1 MEASKERIIA
11 QLELETQEYSVFIT
25 DEKRTSSGSGVLFYP
40 GSGSNLYIFTCAHVL
55 DNLEEP
61 FQIYSLLPLNREQEL
76 YRVEKLE
83 AMREQVKYSPI
94 DKVSESAGGVIEH
107 SIDAAVICLEIKKE
121 ISLETTDYVIGEAR
135 KGDGVLAQGFPG
147 SETEIEE
154 LLNYVEGTYGRIL
167 HNANDK
173 EVLLWQI
180 EDAHVDSGNRVYE
193 LNGFSGSPVWSLEA
207 NEKTIVGLFTS
218 GVGRSVYRGKV
229 HALKMEAIRSIMK
242 IFFQI
247 RMESRILGIPN
258 EEIAPQKDNPTYIS
272 NEAQPEIRDFYD
284 EWLVAQTEKVRA
296 YIDDVKFQNA
306 INTAKMA
313 IKDQRF
319 EKCSKKI
326 ACTHIK
332 HLLYCY
338 EACLLDD
345 EYEALEQEMQK
356 RGFLDGHDPLRWITF
371 NFGKKQFKEI
381 IAFTEAL
388 LQKGN
393 LDEKVKIIAEVYASI
408 SRAYVE
414 DATVEETIGKFLDE
428 KECLTIKIEDMETEA
443 LVYQMLGYVY
453 GEHYK
458 QYVKSVRCLNRAY
471 RLGQDHAVLE
481 SLGCAYHLLA
491 IHDALRADNT
501 IEIEKVD
508 RSSLY
513 KARECFLILL
523 DKADELYLQAM
534 MKREGGIIYD
544 TFFFEQDNYRILT
557 LYPTLIKNSPNDV
570 KIKRDFEMKYAK
582 IVCQSGYINLT
593 QFHYLTEEDKILL
606 SILEEEHA
614 MLHILDFKNPE
625 VLRRNSDL
633 DQKLYAVLNKAER
646 SLAKIDEKEQLLVR
660 ALLFNL
666 YRWGKYLF
674 GWNTIFN
681 MERHLEYIRKNGK
694 EEMVITFENF
704 IYECSHEP
712 EEAEERYIN
721 SWKKNP
727 CFELWKEI
735 LQFYKRNSMLDKADA
750 MFETLFTE
758 HTEYV
763 ESEPE
768 YAFRAY
774 ISYILDYRRDLKKAL
789 HFYMIHKD
797 EMKDEIVREL
807 WESELMMCTN
817 SFNNPDEFVEMRSV
831 LVEQGLMS
839 ENEFHRIS
847 LVAYMCNLDSEN
859 AWKYFSKENPLF
871 GKFDKAENEGVFLTN
886 EGARFLVWQKKYP
899 PHMER
904 EWRGINIQGA
914 NAAKSLFEQEEWHLS
929 PKSIANKLQYEIHK
943 SIAID
948 TWGLYLLA
956 VEEKLDLLERFDQ
969 IYVTHFSVSR
979 MLEEITHF
987 KNENMEVIL
996 AYLESAEHVK
1006 LQSPNF
1012 EVQLKVRENVNY
1024 YEPCST
1030 IAMAVEAE
1038 IPAIIGETMLAQN
1051 LIDRFKNYI
1060 VRPDELEEMMGIACN
1075 SCFVREYQNNKG

>member
-1 MEASKERIIA
+1 MEAAKERMIA

-40 GSGSNLYIFTCAHVL
+40 GSGNRLYIFTCAHVL
-55 DNLEEP
+55 DGLEEP
-61 FQIYSLLPLNREQEL
+61 FQIYSLFPVNREQEI
-76 YRVEKLE
+76 YQVEKLE
-83 AMREQVKYSPI
+83 ATREQVKYSPI
-94 DKVSESAGGVIEH
+94 DKVSESDEGIIVH
-107 SIDAAVICLEIKKE
+107 SIDAAVICLEIKEE
-121 ISLETTDYVIGEAR
+121 ISFETTDYVIGEVH

-167 HNANDK
+167 HNAKDK

-180 EDAHVDSGNRVYE
+180 EDTHVDHGNRVYE

-207 NEKTIVGLFTS
+207 DEKTIVGLFTS
-218 GVGRSVYRGKV
+218 GVGRSIYRGKV

-272 NEAQPEIRDFYD
+272 KEAQPEIRNLYD
-284 EWLVAQTEKVRA
+284 EWLVVQTEKVRA

-306 INTAKMA
+306 IDTAKMA

-319 EKCSKKI
+319 EKCSKKV
-326 ACTHIK
+326 ACTHMK

-356 RGFLDGHDPLRWITF
+356 RGFLEGHDPLRWITF
-371 NFGKKQFKEI
+371 NFGKNQFKET

-388 LQKGN
+388 LQKSD
-393 LDEKVKIIAEVYASI
+393 LDERVKIVAEVYASI

-414 DATVEETIGKFLDE
+414 DAPVEETIGKFLDE
-428 KECLTIKIEDMETEA
+428 KECLNIKIEDMGTEA

-491 IHDALRADNT
+491 IHDALKEDHT

-508 RSSLY
+508 RSFLY

-523 DKADELYLQAM
+523 DKADELYLRAM

-557 LYPTLIKNSPNDV
+557 LYPILIKNSPDDA
-570 KIKRDFEMKYAK
+570 KMKRDFEMKYAK
-582 IVCQSGYINLT
+582 TVCQSGQIDLT
-593 QFHYLTEEDKILL
+593 QFHHLTKADKILL
-606 SILEEEHA
+606 SILKEEQDA
-614 MLHILDFKNPE
+614 LHRLDFTNSE
-625 VLRRNSDL
+625 DLRRISNL
-633 DQKLYAVLNKAER
+633 DKKLYNVIDKVEQNLEQ
-646 SLAKIDEKEQLLVR
+646 IDEKEQLLVR
-660 ALLFNL
+660 ALLLNL

-674 GWNTIFN
+674 GWNIIFN
-681 MERHLEYIRKNGK
+681 MERHLEFIQKNGK
-694 EEMVITFENF
+694 EEMAITFENF

-712 EEAEERYIN
+712 EEAEERYIH
-721 SWKKNP
+721 SWEKNP

-735 LQFYKRNSMLDKADA
+735 LQFYKRNHMLDKADA
-750 MFETLFTE
+750 MFESLFTE

-774 ISYILDYRRDLKKAL
+774 IGYIIDYQRDLKKAL
-789 HFYMIHKD
+789 HFYLLHKN

-817 SFNNPDEFVEMRSV
+817 SFNNPDEFVEMRNV
-831 LVEQGLMS
+831 LVEQGLMP

-847 LVAYMCNLDSEN
+847 LIAYMCNLDSEN
-859 AWKYFSKENPLF
+859 AWKHFSKENPMF
-871 GKFDKAENEGVFLTN
+871 GEFGQIENEGVFLTK
-886 EGARFLVWQKKYP
+886 EGAQFLVWQKKYP

-914 NAAKSLFEQEEWHLS
+914 NAAKALFEQEEWHLS

-948 TWGLYLLA
+948 VWGLYILA
-956 VEEKLDLLERFDQ
+956 VEEKLELLEQFDS
-969 IYVTHFSVSR
+969 IYVTHFSVCR

-987 KNENMEVIL
+987 KNENIEVIL

-1012 EVQLKVRENVNY
+1012 ETQLRIRENVKY

-1030 IAMAVEAE
+1030 VAMAIEAE
-1038 IPAIIGETMLAQN
+1038 IPAIIGEPMLIQS
-1051 LIDRFKNYI
+1051 LIDGFKNYI
-1060 VRPDELEEMMGIACN
+1060 VRPDDLEKMMEI
-1075 SCFVREYQNNKG
+1075 

>member
-1 MEASKERIIA
+1 
-11 QLELETQEYSVFIT
+11 
-25 DEKRTSSGSGVLFYP
+25 
-40 GSGSNLYIFTCAHVL
+40 
-55 DNLEEP
+55 
-61 FQIYSLLPLNREQEL
+61 
-76 YRVEKLE
+76 
-83 AMREQVKYSPI
+83 
-94 DKVSESAGGVIEH
+94 
-107 SIDAAVICLEIKKE
+107 
-121 ISLETTDYVIGEAR
+121 
-135 KGDGVLAQGFPG
+135 
-147 SETEIEE
+147 
-154 LLNYVEGTYGRIL
+154 
-167 HNANDK
+167 
-173 EVLLWQI
+173 
-180 EDAHVDSGNRVYE
+180 
-193 LNGFSGSPVWSLEA
+193 
-207 NEKTIVGLFTS
+207 
-218 GVGRSVYRGKV
+218 
-229 HALKMEAIRSIMK
+229 MEAIRSIMK

-313 IKDQRF
+313 IKDRRF

-338 EACLLDD
+338 EVCLLDD

-371 NFGKKQFKEI
+371 NFGKKQFKET

-414 DATVEETIGKFLDE
+414 DAPVEETIGRFLDE

-491 IHDALRADNT
+491 IHDALKEDHT

-523 DKADELYLQAM
+523 DKADELYLRAM
-534 MKREGGIIYD
+534 MKREGGILYD

-557 LYPTLIKNSPNDV
+557 LYPILIKNSPDDA
-570 KIKRDFEMKYAK
+570 KMKRDFEMKYAK
-582 IVCQSGYINLT
+582 TVCQSGQIDLT
-593 QFHYLTEEDKILL
+593 QFHHLTKADKILL
-606 SILEEEHA
+606 SILKEEQDA
-614 MLHILDFKNPE
+614 LHRLDFTNSE
-625 VLRRNSDL
+625 DLRRISNL
-633 DQKLYAVLNKAER
+633 DKKLYNVIDKVEQNLEQ
-646 SLAKIDEKEQLLVR
+646 IDEKEQLLVR
-660 ALLFNL
+660 ALLLNL

-674 GWNTIFN
+674 GWNIIFN
-681 MERHLEYIRKNGK
+681 MERHLEFIQKNGK
-694 EEMVITFENF
+694 EEMAITFENF

-712 EEAEERYIN
+712 EEAEERYIH
-721 SWKKNP
+721 SWEKNP
-727 CFELWKEI
+727 CFDLWKEI
-735 LQFYKRNSMLDKADA
+735 LQFYKRNHMLDKADA
-750 MFETLFTE
+750 MFESLFTE

-774 ISYILDYRRDLKKAL
+774 IGYIIDYQRDLRKAL
-789 HFYMIHKD
+789 HFYLLHKN

-817 SFNNPDEFVEMRSV
+817 SFNNPDEFVELRNV
-831 LVEQGLMS
+831 LVEQGLMP

-847 LVAYMCNLDSEN
+847 LIAYMCNLDSEN
-859 AWKYFSKENPLF
+859 AWKHFSKENPLF
-871 GKFDKAENEGVFLTN
+871 GKFDKAENEGVLLTN
-886 EGARFLVWQKKYP
+886 EGARFLVWQRKYP

-914 NAAKSLFEQEEWHLS
+914 NAAKALFEQEEWHLS

-948 TWGLYLLA
+948 VWGLYILA
-956 VEEKLDLLERFDQ
+956 VEEKLELLEQFDS
-969 IYVTHFSVSR
+969 IYVTHFSVCR

-987 KNENMEVIL
+987 KNENIEVIL

-1006 LQSPNF
+1006 LQSPKF
-1012 EVQLKVRENVNY
+1012 ETQLRIRKNVKY

-1030 IAMAVEAE
+1030 VAMAIEAE
-1038 IPAIIGETMLAQN
+1038 IPAIIGEPMLIQS
-1051 LIDRFKNYI
+1051 LIDGFKNYI
-1060 VRPDELEEMMGIACN
+1060 VRPDDLEKMMEI
-1075 SCFVREYQNNKG
+1075 

>member
-1 MEASKERIIA
+1 MEAAKERMIA

-40 GSGSNLYIFTCAHVL
+40 GSGNHLYIFTCAHVL
-55 DNLEEP
+55 DGLKEP
-61 FQIYSLLPLNREQEL
+61 FQIYSLFPVNREQEI
-76 YRVEKLE
+76 YQVEKLE
-83 AMREQVKYSPI
+83 ATREQVKYSPI
-94 DKVSESAGGVIEH
+94 DKVSESDEGIIVH
-107 SIDAAVICLEIKKE
+107 SIDAAVICLEIKEE
-121 ISLETTDYVIGEAR
+121 ISFETTDYVIGEVH

-167 HNANDK
+167 HNAKDK

-180 EDAHVDSGNRVYE
+180 EDTHVDPGNRVYE

-207 NEKTIVGLFTS
+207 DEKTIVGLFTS
-218 GVGRSVYRGKV
+218 GVGRSIYRGKV

-272 NEAQPEIRDFYD
+272 KEAQPEIRNLYD
-284 EWLVAQTEKVRA
+284 EWLVVQTEKVRA

-306 INTAKMA
+306 IDTAKMA
-313 IKDQRF
+313 INDQRF
-319 EKCSKKI
+319 EKCSKKV
-326 ACTHIK
+326 ACTHMK

-356 RGFLDGHDPLRWITF
+356 RGFLEGHDPLRWITF
-371 NFGKKQFKEI
+371 NFGKKQFKET

-388 LQKGN
+388 LQKSD
-393 LDEKVKIIAEVYASI
+393 LDERVKIVAEVYASI

-414 DATVEETIGKFLDE
+414 DAPVEETIGKFLDE
-428 KECLTIKIEDMETEA
+428 KECLNIKIEDMGTEA

-453 GEHYK
+453 GEYYK

-491 IHDALRADNT
+491 IHDALKEDHT

-523 DKADELYLQAM
+523 DKADELYLRAM
-534 MKREGGIIYD
+534 MKREGGILYD

-557 LYPTLIKNSPNDV
+557 LYPILIKNSPDDA
-570 KIKRDFEMKYAK
+570 KMKRDFEMRYAK
-582 IVCQSGYINLT
+582 TVCQSGQIDLT
-593 QFHYLTEEDKILL
+593 QFHHLTKADKILL
-606 SILEEEHA
+606 SILKEEQDA
-614 MLHILDFKNPE
+614 LHRLDFTNSE
-625 VLRRNSDL
+625 DLRRISNL
-633 DQKLYAVLNKAER
+633 DKKLYNVIDKVEQNLEQ
-646 SLAKIDEKEQLLVR
+646 IDEKEQLLVR
-660 ALLFNL
+660 ALLLNL

-674 GWNTIFN
+674 GWNIIFN
-681 MERHLEYIRKNGK
+681 MERHLEFIQKNGK
-694 EEMVITFENF
+694 EEMAITFENF

-712 EEAEERYIN
+712 EEAEERYIH
-721 SWKKNP
+721 SWEKNP

-735 LQFYKRNSMLDKADA
+735 LQFYKRNHMLDKADA
-750 MFETLFTE
+750 MFESLFTE

-774 ISYILDYRRDLKKAL
+774 IGYILDYQRDLKKAL
-789 HFYMIHKD
+789 HFYLIHKN

-817 SFNNPDEFVEMRSV
+817 SFNNPDEFVEMRNV
-831 LVEQGLMS
+831 LVEQGLMP

-847 LVAYMCNLDSEN
+847 LIAYMCNLDSEN
-859 AWKYFSKENPLF
+859 AWKHFSKEKPLF
-871 GKFDKAENEGVFLTN
+871 GKFDKAENEGVLLTN
-886 EGARFLVWQKKYP
+886 EGHDF
-899 PHMER
+899 
-904 EWRGINIQGA
+904 
-914 NAAKSLFEQEEWHLS
+914 
-929 PKSIANKLQYEIHK
+929 
-943 SIAID
+943 
-948 TWGLYLLA
+948 
-956 VEEKLDLLERFDQ
+956 
-969 IYVTHFSVSR
+969 
-979 MLEEITHF
+979 
-987 KNENMEVIL
+987 
-996 AYLESAEHVK
+996 
-1006 LQSPNF
+1006 
-1012 EVQLKVRENVNY
+1012 
-1024 YEPCST
+1024 
-1030 IAMAVEAE
+1030 
-1038 IPAIIGETMLAQN
+1038 
-1051 LIDRFKNYI
+1051 
-1060 VRPDELEEMMGIACN
+1060 
-1075 SCFVREYQNNKG
+1075 

>member
-1 MEASKERIIA
+1 MEAAKERMIA

-25 DEKRTSSGSGVLFYP
+25 DEKRTSSGGGVLFYP
-40 GSGSNLYIFTCAHVL
+40 GSGNRLYIFTCAHVL
-55 DNLEEP
+55 DGLEEP
-61 FQIYSLLPLNREQEL
+61 FQIYSLFPVNREQEI
-76 YRVEKLE
+76 YQVEKLE
-83 AMREQVKYSPI
+83 ATREQVKYSPI
-94 DKVSESAGGVIEH
+94 DKVSESDEGVIVH
-107 SIDAAVICLEIKKE
+107 SIDAVVICLEIKEE
-121 ISLETTDYVIGEAR
+121 ISFETTDYVIGEVH

-167 HNANDK
+167 HNAKDK

-180 EDAHVDSGNRVYE
+180 EDVHVDPGNRVYE

-207 NEKTIVGLFTS
+207 DEKTIVGLFTS
-218 GVGRSVYRGKV
+218 GVGRSIYRGKV

-272 NEAQPEIRDFYD
+272 KEAQPEIRNLYD
-284 EWLVAQTEKVRA
+284 EWLVVQTEKVRA

-306 INTAKMA
+306 IDTAKMA

-319 EKCSKKI
+319 EKCSKKV

-356 RGFLDGHDPLRWITF
+356 RGFLEGHDPLCWITF
-371 NFGKKQFKEI
+371 NFGKKQFKET

-388 LQKGN
+388 LQKGD
-393 LDEKVKIIAEVYASI
+393 LDERVKIVAEVYASI

-414 DATVEETIGKFLDE
+414 DAPVEETIGKFLDE
-428 KECLTIKIEDMETEA
+428 KECLNIKIEDMGTEA
-443 LVYQMLGYVY
+443 HVYQMLGYVY

-491 IHDALRADNT
+491 IHDALKEDHT

-523 DKADELYLQAM
+523 DKADELYLRAM
-534 MKREGGIIYD
+534 MKREGGILYD

-557 LYPTLIKNSPNDV
+557 LYPILIKNSPDDA
-570 KIKRDFEMKYAK
+570 KMKRDFEMRYAK
-582 IVCQSGYINLT
+582 TVCQSGQIDLT
-593 QFHYLTEEDKILL
+593 QFHHLTKADKILL
-606 SILEEEHA
+606 SILKEEQDA
-614 MLHILDFKNPE
+614 LHRLDFTNSE
-625 VLRRNSDL
+625 DLRRISNL
-633 DQKLYAVLNKAER
+633 DKKLYNVIDKVEQNLEQ
-646 SLAKIDEKEQLLVR
+646 IDEKEQLLVR
-660 ALLFNL
+660 ALLLNL

-674 GWNTIFN
+674 GWNIIFN
-681 MERHLEYIRKNGK
+681 MERHLEFIQKNGK
-694 EEMVITFENF
+694 EEMAITFENF

-712 EEAEERYIN
+712 EEAEERYIH
-721 SWKKNP
+721 SWEKNP

-735 LQFYKRNSMLDKADA
+735 LQFYKRNHMLDKADA
-750 MFETLFTE
+750 MFESLFTE

-774 ISYILDYRRDLKKAL
+774 IGYIIDYRRDLRKAL
-789 HFYMIHKD
+789 HFYLLHKN

-817 SFNNPDEFVEMRSV
+817 SFNNPDEFVEMRNV
-831 LVEQGLMS
+831 LVEQGLMP

-847 LVAYMCNLDSEN
+847 LIAYMCNLDSEN
-859 AWKYFSKENPLF
+859 AWKHFSKENPLF
-871 GKFDKAENEGVFLTN
+871 GKFDKAENEGVLLTN
-886 EGARFLVWQKKYP
+886 EGARFLVWQRKYP

-914 NAAKSLFEQEEWHLS
+914 NAAKALFEQEEWHLS

-948 TWGLYLLA
+948 VWGLYILA
-956 VEEKLDLLERFDQ
+956 VEEKLELLEQFDS
-969 IYVTHFSVSR
+969 IYVTHFSVCR

-987 KNENMEVIL
+987 KNENIEVIL

-1012 EVQLKVRENVNY
+1012 ETQLRIRENVKY

-1030 IAMAVEAE
+1030 VAMAIEAE
-1038 IPAIIGETMLAQN
+1038 IPAIIGEPMLIQS
-1051 LIDRFKNYI
+1051 LIDGFKNYI
-1060 VRPDELEEMMGIACN
+1060 VRPDDLEKMMEI
-1075 SCFVREYQNNKG
+1075 

>member
-1 MEASKERIIA
+1 MEAAKERMIA

-40 GSGSNLYIFTCAHVL
+40 GSGNRLYIFTCAHVL
-55 DNLEEP
+55 DGLEEP
-61 FQIYSLLPLNREQEL
+61 FQMYSLFPVNREQEI
-76 YRVEKLE
+76 YQVEKLE
-83 AMREQVKYSPI
+83 ATREQVKYSPI
-94 DKVSESAGGVIEH
+94 DKVSESAEGVIVH
-107 SIDAAVICLEIKKE
+107 SIDAAVICLEIKEE
-121 ISLETTDYVIGEAR
+121 ISFETTDYVIGEVH

-167 HNANDK
+167 HNAKDK

-180 EDAHVDSGNRVYE
+180 EDTHVDSGNRVYE

-207 NEKTIVGLFTS
+207 DEKTIVGLFTS
-218 GVGRSVYRGKV
+218 GVGRSIYRGKV

-272 NEAQPEIRDFYD
+272 KEVQPEIRNLYD
-284 EWLVAQTEKVRA
+284 EWLVVQTEKVRA

-306 INTAKMA
+306 IDTAKMA
-313 IKDQRF
+313 IKDQCF
-319 EKCSKKI
+319 EKCSKKV

-356 RGFLDGHDPLRWITF
+356 RGFLEGHDPLRWITF
-371 NFGKKQFKEI
+371 NFGKKQFKET

-388 LQKGN
+388 LQKGD
-393 LDEKVKIIAEVYASI
+393 LDERVKIVAEVYASI

-414 DATVEETIGKFLDE
+414 DAPVEETIGKFLDE
-428 KECLTIKIEDMETEA
+428 KECLNIKIEDMGTEA
-443 LVYQMLGYVY
+443 HVYQMLGYVY

-491 IHDALRADNT
+491 IHDALKEDHT

-523 DKADELYLQAM
+523 DKADELYLRAM
-534 MKREGGIIYD
+534 MKREGGILYD

-557 LYPTLIKNSPNDV
+557 LYPILIKNSPDDA
-570 KIKRDFEMKYAK
+570 KMKRDFEMRYAK
-582 IVCQSGYINLT
+582 TVCQYGQIDLT
-593 QFHYLTEEDKILL
+593 QFHHLTKADKILL
-606 SILEEEHA
+606 SILKEEQDA
-614 MLHILDFKNPE
+614 LHRLDFTNSE
-625 VLRRNSDL
+625 DLRRISNL
-633 DQKLYAVLNKAER
+633 DKKLYNVIDKVEQN
-646 SLAKIDEKEQLLVR
+646 LAKIDEKEQLLVR
-660 ALLFNL
+660 ALLLNL

-674 GWNTIFN
+674 GWNIIFN
-681 MERHLEYIRKNGK
+681 MERHLEFIQKNGK
-694 EEMVITFENF
+694 EEMAITFENF

-712 EEAEERYIN
+712 EEAEERYIH
-721 SWKKNP
+721 SWEKNP

-735 LQFYKRNSMLDKADA
+735 LQFYKRNHMLDKADA
-750 MFETLFTE
+750 MFESLFTE

-774 ISYILDYRRDLKKAL
+774 IGYIIDYQRDLKKAL
-789 HFYMIHKD
+789 HFYLLHKN

-817 SFNNPDEFVEMRSV
+817 SFNNPDEFVEMRNV

-847 LVAYMCNLDSEN
+847 LIAYMCNLDSEN
-859 AWKYFSKENPLF
+859 AWKHFSKENPMF
-871 GKFDKAENEGVFLTN
+871 GEFGQIENEGVFLTK
-886 EGARFLVWQKKYP
+886 EGAQFLVWQKKYP

-914 NAAKSLFEQEEWHLS
+914 NAAKALFEQEEWHLS

-948 TWGLYLLA
+948 VWGLYILA
-956 VEEKLDLLERFDQ
+956 VEEKLELLEQFDS
-969 IYVTHFSVSR
+969 IYVTHFSVCR

-987 KNENMEVIL
+987 KNENIEVIL

-1012 EVQLKVRENVNY
+1012 ETQLRIRENVKY

-1030 IAMAVEAE
+1030 VAMAIEAE
-1038 IPAIIGETMLAQN
+1038 IPAIIGEPMLIQS
-1051 LIDRFKNYI
+1051 LIDGFKNYI
-1060 VRPDELEEMMGIACN
+1060 VRPDDLEKMMEI
-1075 SCFVREYQNNKG
+1075 

>member
-1 MEASKERIIA
+1 MEAAKERMIA

-40 GSGSNLYIFTCAHVL
+40 GSGNRLYIFTCAHVL
-55 DNLEEP
+55 DGLEEP
-61 FQIYSLLPLNREQEL
+61 FQMYSLFPVNREQEI
-76 YRVEKLE
+76 YQVEKLE
-83 AMREQVKYSPI
+83 ATREQVKYSPI
-94 DKVSESAGGVIEH
+94 DKVSESAEGVIVH
-107 SIDAAVICLEIKKE
+107 SIDAAVICLEIKEE
-121 ISLETTDYVIGEAR
+121 ISFETTDYVIGEVH

-167 HNANDK
+167 HNAKDK

-180 EDAHVDSGNRVYE
+180 EDTHVDSGNRVYE

-207 NEKTIVGLFTS
+207 DEKTIVGLFTS
-218 GVGRSVYRGKV
+218 GVGRSIYRGKV

-272 NEAQPEIRDFYD
+272 KEVQPEIRNLYD
-284 EWLVAQTEKVRA
+284 EWLVVQTEKVRA

-306 INTAKMA
+306 IDTAKMA

-319 EKCSKKI
+319 EKCSKKV

-338 EACLLDD
+338 EACLLVD

-356 RGFLDGHDPLRWITF
+356 RGFLEGHDPLRWITF
-371 NFGKKQFKEI
+371 NFGKKQFKET

-388 LQKGN
+388 LQKGD
-393 LDEKVKIIAEVYASI
+393 LDERVKIVAEVYASI

-414 DATVEETIGKFLDE
+414 DAPVEETIGKFLDE
-428 KECLTIKIEDMETEA
+428 KECLNIKIEDMGTEA
-443 LVYQMLGYVY
+443 HVYQMLGYVY

-491 IHDALRADNT
+491 IHDALKEDHT

-523 DKADELYLQAM
+523 DKADELYLRAM
-534 MKREGGIIYD
+534 MKREGGILYD

-557 LYPTLIKNSPNDV
+557 LYPILIKNSPDDA
-570 KIKRDFEMKYAK
+570 KMKRDFEMRYAK
-582 IVCQSGYINLT
+582 TVCQYGQIDLT
-593 QFHYLTEEDKILL
+593 QFHHLTKADKILL
-606 SILEEEHA
+606 SILKEEQDA
-614 MLHILDFKNPE
+614 LHRLDFTNSE
-625 VLRRNSDL
+625 DLRRISNL
-633 DQKLYAVLNKAER
+633 DKKLYNVIDKVEQN
-646 SLAKIDEKEQLLVR
+646 LAKIDEKEQLLVR
-660 ALLFNL
+660 ALLLNL

-674 GWNTIFN
+674 GWNIIFN
-681 MERHLEYIRKNGK
+681 MERHLEFIQKNGK
-694 EEMVITFENF
+694 EEMAITFENF

-712 EEAEERYIN
+712 EEAEERYIH
-721 SWKKNP
+721 SWEKNP

-735 LQFYKRNSMLDKADA
+735 LQFYKRNHMLDKADA
-750 MFETLFTE
+750 MFESLFTE

-774 ISYILDYRRDLKKAL
+774 IGYIIDYQRDLKKAL
-789 HFYMIHKD
+789 HFYLLHKN

-817 SFNNPDEFVEMRSV
+817 SFNNPDEFVEMRNV

-847 LVAYMCNLDSEN
+847 LIAYMCNLDSEN
-859 AWKYFSKENPLF
+859 AWKHFSKENPMF
-871 GKFDKAENEGVFLTN
+871 GEFGQIENEGVFLTK
-886 EGARFLVWQKKYP
+886 EGAQFLVWQKKYP

-914 NAAKSLFEQEEWHLS
+914 NAAKALFEQEEWHLS

-948 TWGLYLLA
+948 VWGLYILA
-956 VEEKLDLLERFDQ
+956 VEEKLELLEQFDS
-969 IYVTHFSVSR
+969 IYVTHFSVCR

-987 KNENMEVIL
+987 KNENIEVIL

-1012 EVQLKVRENVNY
+1012 ETQLRIRENVKY

-1030 IAMAVEAE
+1030 VAMAIEAE
-1038 IPAIIGETMLAQN
+1038 IPAIIGEPMLIQS
-1051 LIDRFKNYI
+1051 LIDGFKNYI
-1060 VRPDELEEMMGIACN
+1060 VRPDDLEKMMEI
-1075 SCFVREYQNNKG
+1075 

>member
-1 MEASKERIIA
+1 MEAAKERMIA

-40 GSGSNLYIFTCAHVL
+40 GSRNRLYIFTCAHVL
-55 DNLEEP
+55 DGLEEP
-61 FQIYSLLPLNREQEL
+61 FQMYSLFPVNREQEI
-76 YRVEKLE
+76 YQVEKLE
-83 AMREQVKYSPI
+83 ATREQVKYSPI
-94 DKVSESAGGVIEH
+94 DKVSESAEGVIVH
-107 SIDAAVICLEIKKE
+107 SIDAAVICLEIKEE
-121 ISLETTDYVIGEAR
+121 ISFETTDYVIGEVH

-167 HNANDK
+167 HNAKDK

-180 EDAHVDSGNRVYE
+180 EDTHVDSGNRVYE

-207 NEKTIVGLFTS
+207 DEKTIVGLFTS
-218 GVGRSVYRGKV
+218 GVGRSIYRGKV

-272 NEAQPEIRDFYD
+272 KEVQPEIRNLYD
-284 EWLVAQTEKVRA
+284 EWLVVQTEKVRA

-306 INTAKMA
+306 IDTAKMA

-319 EKCSKKI
+319 EKCSKKV

-356 RGFLDGHDPLRWITF
+356 RGFLEGHDPLRWITF
-371 NFGKKQFKEI
+371 NFGKKQFKET

-388 LQKGN
+388 LQKGD
-393 LDEKVKIIAEVYASI
+393 LDERVKIVAEVYASI

-414 DATVEETIGKFLDE
+414 DAPVEETIGKFLDE
-428 KECLTIKIEDMETEA
+428 KECLNIKIEDMGTEA
-443 LVYQMLGYVY
+443 HVYQMLGYVY

-491 IHDALRADNT
+491 IHDALKEDHT

-523 DKADELYLQAM
+523 DKADELYLRAM
-534 MKREGGIIYD
+534 MKREGGILYD

-557 LYPTLIKNSPNDV
+557 LYPILIKNSPDDA
-570 KIKRDFEMKYAK
+570 KMKRDFEMRYAK
-582 IVCQSGYINLT
+582 TVCQYGQIDLT
-593 QFHYLTEEDKILL
+593 QFHHLTKADKILL
-606 SILEEEHA
+606 SILKEEQDA
-614 MLHILDFKNPE
+614 LHRLDFTNSE
-625 VLRRNSDL
+625 DLRRISNL
-633 DQKLYAVLNKAER
+633 DKKLYNVIDKVEQN
-646 SLAKIDEKEQLLVR
+646 LAKIDEKEQLLVR
-660 ALLFNL
+660 ALLLNL

-674 GWNTIFN
+674 GWNIIFN
-681 MERHLEYIRKNGK
+681 MERHLEFIQKNGK
-694 EEMVITFENF
+694 EEMAITFENF

-712 EEAEERYIN
+712 EEAEERYIH
-721 SWKKNP
+721 SWEKNP

-735 LQFYKRNSMLDKADA
+735 LQFYKRNHMLDKADA
-750 MFETLFTE
+750 MFESLFTE

-774 ISYILDYRRDLKKAL
+774 IGYIIDYQRDLKKAL
-789 HFYMIHKD
+789 HFYLLHKN

-817 SFNNPDEFVEMRSV
+817 SFNNPDEFVEMRNV

-847 LVAYMCNLDSEN
+847 LIAYMCNLDSEN
-859 AWKYFSKENPLF
+859 AWKHFSKENPMF
-871 GKFDKAENEGVFLTN
+871 GEFGQIENEGVFLTK
-886 EGARFLVWQKKYP
+886 EGAQFLVWQKKYP

-914 NAAKSLFEQEEWHLS
+914 NAAKALFEQEEWHLS

-948 TWGLYLLA
+948 VWGLYILA
-956 VEEKLDLLERFDQ
+956 VEEKLELLEQFDS
-969 IYVTHFSVSR
+969 IYVTHFSVCR

-987 KNENMEVIL
+987 KNENIEVIL

-1012 EVQLKVRENVNY
+1012 ETQLRIRENVKY

-1030 IAMAVEAE
+1030 VAMAIEAE
-1038 IPAIIGETMLAQN
+1038 IPAIIGEPMLIQS
-1051 LIDRFKNYI
+1051 LIDGFKNYI
-1060 VRPDELEEMMGIACN
+1060 VRPDDLEKMMEI
-1075 SCFVREYQNNKG
+1075 

>member
-1 MEASKERIIA
+1 M
-11 QLELETQEYSVFIT
+11 
-25 DEKRTSSGSGVLFYP
+25 
-40 GSGSNLYIFTCAHVL
+40 
-55 DNLEEP
+55 
-61 FQIYSLLPLNREQEL
+61 YSLFPVNREQEI
-76 YRVEKLE
+76 YQVEKLE
-83 AMREQVKYSPI
+83 ATREQVKYSPI
-94 DKVSESAGGVIEH
+94 DKVSESAEGVIVH
-107 SIDAAVICLEIKKE
+107 SIDAAVICLEIKEE
-121 ISLETTDYVIGEAR
+121 ISFETTDYVIGEVH

-167 HNANDK
+167 HNAKDK

-180 EDAHVDSGNRVYE
+180 EDTHVDSGNRVYE

-207 NEKTIVGLFTS
+207 DEKTIVGLFTS
-218 GVGRSVYRGKV
+218 GVGRSIYRGKV

-272 NEAQPEIRDFYD
+272 KEVQPEIRNLYD
-284 EWLVAQTEKVRA
+284 EWLVVQTEKVRA

-306 INTAKMA
+306 IDTAKMA

-319 EKCSKKI
+319 EKCSKKV

-356 RGFLDGHDPLRWITF
+356 RGFLEGHDPLRWITF
-371 NFGKKQFKEI
+371 NFGKKQFKET

-388 LQKGN
+388 LQKGD
-393 LDEKVKIIAEVYASI
+393 LDERVKIVAEVYASI

-414 DATVEETIGKFLDE
+414 DAPVEETIGKFLDE
-428 KECLTIKIEDMETEA
+428 KECLNIKIEDMGTEA
-443 LVYQMLGYVY
+443 HVYQMLGYVY

-491 IHDALRADNT
+491 IHDALKEDHT

-523 DKADELYLQAM
+523 DKADELYLRAM
-534 MKREGGIIYD
+534 MKREGGILYD

-557 LYPTLIKNSPNDV
+557 LYPILIKNSPDDA
-570 KIKRDFEMKYAK
+570 KMKRDFEMRYAK
-582 IVCQSGYINLT
+582 TVCQYGQIDLT
-593 QFHYLTEEDKILL
+593 QFHHLTKADKILL
-606 SILEEEHA
+606 SILKEEQDA
-614 MLHILDFKNPE
+614 LHRLDFTNSE
-625 VLRRNSDL
+625 DLRRISNL
-633 DQKLYAVLNKAER
+633 DKKLYNVIDKVEQN
-646 SLAKIDEKEQLLVR
+646 LAKIDEKEQLLVR
-660 ALLFNL
+660 ALLLNL

-674 GWNTIFN
+674 GWNIIFN
-681 MERHLEYIRKNGK
+681 MERHLEFIQKNGK
-694 EEMVITFENF
+694 EEMAITFENF

-712 EEAEERYIN
+712 EEAEERYIH
-721 SWKKNP
+721 SWEKNP

-735 LQFYKRNSMLDKADA
+735 LQFYKRNHMLDKADA
-750 MFETLFTE
+750 MFESLFTE

-774 ISYILDYRRDLKKAL
+774 IGYIIDYQRDLKKAL
-789 HFYMIHKD
+789 HFYLLHKN

-817 SFNNPDEFVEMRSV
+817 SFNNPDEFVEMRNV

-847 LVAYMCNLDSEN
+847 LIAYMCNLDSEN
-859 AWKYFSKENPLF
+859 AWKHFSKENPMF
-871 GKFDKAENEGVFLTN
+871 GEFGQIENEGVFLTK
-886 EGARFLVWQKKYP
+886 EGAQFLVWQKKYP

-914 NAAKSLFEQEEWHLS
+914 NAAKALFEQEEWHLS

-943 SIAID
+943 SIPID
-948 TWGLYLLA
+948 VWGLYILA
-956 VEEKLDLLERFDQ
+956 VEEKLELLEQFDS
-969 IYVTHFSVSR
+969 IYVTHFSVCR

-987 KNENMEVIL
+987 KNENIEVIL

-1012 EVQLKVRENVNY
+1012 ETQLRIRENVKY

-1030 IAMAVEAE
+1030 VAMAIEAE
-1038 IPAIIGETMLAQN
+1038 IPAIIGEPMLIQS
-1051 LIDRFKNYI
+1051 LIDGFKNYI
-1060 VRPDELEEMMGIACN
+1060 VRPDDLEKMMEI
-1075 SCFVREYQNNKG
+1075 

>member
-1 MEASKERIIA
+1 MEAAKERMIA
-11 QLELETQEYSVFIT
+11 QLELEIQEYSVFIT

-40 GSGSNLYIFTCAHVL
+40 GSGNRLYIFTCAHVL
-55 DNLEEP
+55 DGLEEP
-61 FQIYSLLPLNREQEL
+61 FQIYSLFPVNREQEI
-76 YRVEKLE
+76 YQVEKLE
-83 AMREQVKYSPI
+83 ATREQVKYSPI
-94 DKVSESAGGVIEH
+94 DKVSESDEGVIVH
-107 SIDAAVICLEIKKE
+107 SIDAAVICLEIKEE
-121 ISLETTDYVIGEAR
+121 ISFETTDYVIGEVH

-167 HNANDK
+167 HNAKDK

-180 EDAHVDSGNRVYE
+180 EDTHVDHGNRVYE

-207 NEKTIVGLFTS
+207 DEKTIVGLFTG
-218 GVGRSVYRGKV
+218 GVGRSIYRGKV

-272 NEAQPEIRDFYD
+272 KEAQPEIRNLYD
-284 EWLVAQTEKVRA
+284 EWLVVQTEKVRA

-306 INTAKMA
+306 IDTAKMA

-319 EKCSKKI
+319 EKCSKKV
-326 ACTHIK
+326 ACTHMK

-356 RGFLDGHDPLRWITF
+356 RGFLEGHDPLRWITF
-371 NFGKKQFKEI
+371 NFGKKQFKET

-388 LQKGN
+388 LQKSD
-393 LDEKVKIIAEVYASI
+393 LDERVKIVAEVYASI
-408 SRAYVE
+408 SCAYVE
-414 DATVEETIGKFLDE
+414 DAPVEETIGKFLDE
-428 KECLTIKIEDMETEA
+428 KECLNIKIEDMGTEA

-491 IHDALRADNT
+491 IHDALKEDHT

-523 DKADELYLQAM
+523 DKADELYLRAM

-557 LYPTLIKNSPNDV
+557 LYPILIKNSPDDA
-570 KIKRDFEMKYAK
+570 KMKRDFEMKYAK
-582 IVCQSGYINLT
+582 TVCQSGQIDLT
-593 QFHYLTEEDKILL
+593 QFHHLTKADKILL
-606 SILEEEHA
+606 SILKEEQDA
-614 MLHILDFKNPE
+614 LHRLDFTNSE
-625 VLRRNSDL
+625 DLRRISNL
-633 DQKLYAVLNKAER
+633 DKKLYNVIDKVEQNLEQ
-646 SLAKIDEKEQLLVR
+646 IDEKEQLLVR
-660 ALLFNL
+660 ALLLNL

-674 GWNTIFN
+674 GWNIIFN
-681 MERHLEYIRKNGK
+681 MERHLEFIQKNGK
-694 EEMVITFENF
+694 EEMAITFENF

-712 EEAEERYIN
+712 EEAEERYIH
-721 SWKKNP
+721 SWEKNP

-735 LQFYKRNSMLDKADA
+735 LQFYKRNHMLDKADA
-750 MFETLFTE
+750 MFESLFTE

-774 ISYILDYRRDLKKAL
+774 IGYIIDYQRDLKKAL
-789 HFYMIHKD
+789 HFYLLHKN

-807 WESELMMCTN
+807 WELELMMCTN
-817 SFNNPDEFVEMRSV
+817 SFNNPDEFVEMRNV
-831 LVEQGLMS
+831 LVEQGLML

-847 LVAYMCNLDSEN
+847 LIVYMCNLDSEN
-859 AWKYFSKENPLF
+859 AWKHFSKENPLF
-871 GKFDKAENEGVFLTN
+871 GKFDKAENEGVLLTN
-886 EGARFLVWQKKYP
+886 EGARFLVWQRKYP

-914 NAAKSLFEQEEWHLS
+914 NAAKALFEQEEWHLS

-948 TWGLYLLA
+948 VWGLYILA
-956 VEEKLDLLERFDQ
+956 VEEKLELLEQFDS
-969 IYVTHFSVSR
+969 IYVTHFSVCR

-987 KNENMEVIL
+987 KNENIEVIL

-1012 EVQLKVRENVNY
+1012 ETQLRIRENVKY

-1030 IAMAVEAE
+1030 VAMAIEAE
-1038 IPAIIGETMLAQN
+1038 IPAVIGEPMLIQS
-1051 LIDRFKNYI
+1051 LIDGFKNYI
-1060 VRPDELEEMMGIACN
+1060 VRPDDLEKMMEI
-1075 SCFVREYQNNKG
+1075 

>member
-1 MEASKERIIA
+1 MEAAKERMIA

-40 GSGSNLYIFTCAHVL
+40 GSGNRLYIFTCAHVL
-55 DNLEEP
+55 DGLEEP
-61 FQIYSLLPLNREQEL
+61 FQIYSLFPVNREQEI
-76 YRVEKLE
+76 YQVEKLE
-83 AMREQVKYSPI
+83 ATREQVKYSPI
-94 DKVSESAGGVIEH
+94 DKVSESDEGIIVH
-107 SIDAAVICLEIKKE
+107 SIDAAVICLEIKEE
-121 ISLETTDYVIGEAR
+121 ISFETTDYVIGEVH

-167 HNANDK
+167 HNAKDK

-180 EDAHVDSGNRVYE
+180 EDTHVDHGNRVYE

-207 NEKTIVGLFTS
+207 DEKTIVGLFTS
-218 GVGRSVYRGKV
+218 GVGRSIYRGKV

-272 NEAQPEIRDFYD
+272 KEVQPEIRNLYD
-284 EWLVAQTEKVRA
+284 EWLVVQTEKVRA

-306 INTAKMA
+306 IDTAKMA

-319 EKCSKKI
+319 EKCSKKV

-356 RGFLDGHDPLRWITF
+356 RGFLEGHDPLRWITF
-371 NFGKKQFKEI
+371 NFGKKQFKET

-388 LQKGN
+388 LQKGD
-393 LDEKVKIIAEVYASI
+393 LDERVKIVAEVYASI

-414 DATVEETIGKFLDE
+414 DAPVEETIGKFLDE
-428 KECLTIKIEDMETEA
+428 KECLNIKIEDMGTEA
-443 LVYQMLGYVY
+443 HVYQMLGYVY

-491 IHDALRADNT
+491 IHDALKEDHT

-523 DKADELYLQAM
+523 DKADELYLRAM
-534 MKREGGIIYD
+534 MKREGGILYD

-557 LYPTLIKNSPNDV
+557 LYPILIKNSPDDA
-570 KIKRDFEMKYAK
+570 KMKRDFEMRYAK
-582 IVCQSGYINLT
+582 TVCQSGQIDLT
-593 QFHYLTEEDKILL
+593 QFHHLTKADKILL
-606 SILEEEHA
+606 SILKEEQDA
-614 MLHILDFKNPE
+614 LHRLDFTNSE
-625 VLRRNSDL
+625 DLRRISNL
-633 DQKLYAVLNKAER
+633 DKKLYNVIDKVEQNLEQ
-646 SLAKIDEKEQLLVR
+646 IDEKEQLLVR
-660 ALLFNL
+660 ALLLNL

-674 GWNTIFN
+674 GWNIIFN
-681 MERHLEYIRKNGK
+681 MERHLEFIQKNGK
-694 EEMVITFENF
+694 EEMAITFENF

-712 EEAEERYIN
+712 EEAEERYIH
-721 SWKKNP
+721 SWEKNP

-735 LQFYKRNSMLDKADA
+735 LQFYKRNHMLDKADA
-750 MFETLFTE
+750 MFESLFTE

-774 ISYILDYRRDLKKAL
+774 IGYIIDYRRDLRKAL
-789 HFYMIHKD
+789 HFYLLHKN

-817 SFNNPDEFVEMRSV
+817 SFNNPDEFVEMRNV
-831 LVEQGLMS
+831 LVEQGLMP

-847 LVAYMCNLDSEN
+847 LIAYMCNLDSEN
-859 AWKYFSKENPLF
+859 AWKHFSKENPMF
-871 GKFDKAENEGVFLTN
+871 GEFGQIENEGVFLTK
-886 EGARFLVWQKKYP
+886 EGAQFLVWQKKYP

-914 NAAKSLFEQEEWHLS
+914 NAAKALFKREEWHLS

-948 TWGLYLLA
+948 VWGLYLLA
-956 VEEKLDLLERFDQ
+956 VEEKLELLEQFDS
-969 IYVTHFSVSR
+969 IYVTHFSVYR

-987 KNENMEVIL
+987 KNENIEVIL

-1012 EVQLKVRENVNY
+1012 ETQLRIRENVKY

-1030 IAMAVEAE
+1030 VAMAIEAE
-1038 IPAIIGETMLAQN
+1038 IPAIIGESMLIQS
-1051 LIDRFKNYI
+1051 LIDGFKKYI
-1060 VRPDELEEMMGIACN
+1060 VRPDDLEKMMEI
-1075 SCFVREYQNNKG
+1075 

>member
-1 MEASKERIIA
+1 MEVAKERMIA

-40 GSGSNLYIFTCAHVL
+40 GSGNRLYIFTCAHVL
-55 DNLEEP
+55 DGLEEP
-61 FQIYSLLPLNREQEL
+61 FQIYSLFPVNREQEI
-76 YRVEKLE
+76 YQVEKLE
-83 AMREQVKYSPI
+83 ATREQVKYSPI
-94 DKVSESAGGVIEH
+94 DKVSESDEGIIVH
-107 SIDAAVICLEIKKE
+107 SIDAAVICLEIKEE
-121 ISLETTDYVIGEAR
+121 ISFETTDYVIGEVH

-167 HNANDK
+167 HNAKDK

-180 EDAHVDSGNRVYE
+180 EDTHVDSGNRVYE

-207 NEKTIVGLFTS
+207 DEKTIVGLFTS
-218 GVGRSVYRGKV
+218 GVGRSIYRGKV

-247 RMESRILGIPN
+247 RMELRILGIPN

-272 NEAQPEIRDFYD
+272 KEAQPEIRNLYD
-284 EWLVAQTEKVRA
+284 EWLVVQTEKVRA

-306 INTAKMA
+306 IDTAKMA

-319 EKCSKKI
+319 EKCSKKV
-326 ACTHIK
+326 ACTHMK

-356 RGFLDGHDPLRWITF
+356 RGFLEGHDPLRWITF
-371 NFGKKQFKEI
+371 NFGKNQFKET

-388 LQKGN
+388 LQKSD
-393 LDEKVKIIAEVYASI
+393 LDERVKIVAEVYASI

-414 DATVEETIGKFLDE
+414 DAPVEETIGKFLDE
-428 KECLTIKIEDMETEA
+428 KECLDIKIEDMGTEA

-491 IHDALRADNT
+491 IHDALKEDHT

-523 DKADELYLQAM
+523 DKADELYLRAM

-557 LYPTLIKNSPNDV
+557 LYPILIKNSPDDA
-570 KIKRDFEMKYAK
+570 KMKRDFEMRYAK
-582 IVCQSGYINLT
+582 TVCQYGQIDLT
-593 QFHYLTEEDKILL
+593 QFHHLTKADKILL
-606 SILEEEHA
+606 SILKEEQDA
-614 MLHILDFKNPE
+614 LHRLDFTNSE
-625 VLRRNSDL
+625 DLRRISNL
-633 DQKLYAVLNKAER
+633 DKKLYNVIDKVEQN
-646 SLAKIDEKEQLLVR
+646 LAKIDEKEQLLVR
-660 ALLFNL
+660 ALLLNL

-674 GWNTIFN
+674 GWNIIFN
-681 MERHLEYIRKNGK
+681 MERHLEFIQKNGK
-694 EEMVITFENF
+694 EEMAITFENF

-712 EEAEERYIN
+712 EEAEERYIH
-721 SWKKNP
+721 SWEKNP

-735 LQFYKRNSMLDKADA
+735 LQFYKRNHMLDKADA
-750 MFETLFTE
+750 MFESLFTE

-774 ISYILDYRRDLKKAL
+774 IGYIIDYQRDLKKAL
-789 HFYMIHKD
+789 HFYLLHKN

-817 SFNNPDEFVEMRSV
+817 SFNNPDEFVEMRNV

-847 LVAYMCNLDSEN
+847 LIAYMCNLDSEN
-859 AWKYFSKENPLF
+859 AWKHFSKENPMF
-871 GKFDKAENEGVFLTN
+871 GEFGQIENEGVFLTK
-886 EGARFLVWQKKYP
+886 EGAQFLVWQKKYP

-914 NAAKSLFEQEEWHLS
+914 NAAKALFEQEEWHLS

-948 TWGLYLLA
+948 VWGLYILA
-956 VEEKLDLLERFDQ
+956 VEEKLELLEQFDS
-969 IYVTHFSVSR
+969 IYVTHFSVCR

-987 KNENMEVIL
+987 KNENIEVIL

-1012 EVQLKVRENVNY
+1012 ETQLRIRENVKY

-1030 IAMAVEAE
+1030 VAMAIEAE
-1038 IPAIIGETMLAQN
+1038 IPAIIGEPMLIQS
-1051 LIDRFKNYI
+1051 LIDGFKNYI
-1060 VRPDELEEMMGIACN
+1060 VRPDDLEKMMEI
-1075 SCFVREYQNNKG
+1075 

>member
-1 MEASKERIIA
+1 MEAAKERMIA

-40 GSGSNLYIFTCAHVL
+40 GSGNRLYIFTCAHVL
-55 DNLEEP
+55 DGLEEP
-61 FQIYSLLPLNREQEL
+61 FQMYSLFPVNREQEI
-76 YRVEKLE
+76 YQVEKLE
-83 AMREQVKYSPI
+83 ATREQVKYSPI
-94 DKVSESAGGVIEH
+94 DKVSESAEGVIVH
-107 SIDAAVICLEIKKE
+107 SIDAAVICLEIKEE
-121 ISLETTDYVIGEAR
+121 ISFETTDYVIGEVH

-167 HNANDK
+167 HNAKDK

-180 EDAHVDSGNRVYE
+180 EDTHVDSGNRVYE

-207 NEKTIVGLFTS
+207 DEKTIVGLFTS
-218 GVGRSVYRGKV
+218 GVGRSIYRGKV

-272 NEAQPEIRDFYD
+272 KEVQPEIRNLYD
-284 EWLVAQTEKVRA
+284 EWLVVQTEKVRA

-306 INTAKMA
+306 IDTAKMA

-319 EKCSKKI
+319 EKCSKKV

-356 RGFLDGHDPLRWITF
+356 RGFLEGHDPLRWITF
-371 NFGKKQFKEI
+371 NFGKKQFKET

-388 LQKGN
+388 LQKGD
-393 LDEKVKIIAEVYASI
+393 LDERVKIVAEVYASI

-414 DATVEETIGKFLDE
+414 DAPVEETIGKFLDE
-428 KECLTIKIEDMETEA
+428 KECLNIKIEDMGTEA
-443 LVYQMLGYVY
+443 HVYQMLGYVY

-491 IHDALRADNT
+491 IHDALKEDHT

-523 DKADELYLQAM
+523 DKADELYLRAM
-534 MKREGGIIYD
+534 MKREGGILYD

-557 LYPTLIKNSPNDV
+557 LYPILIKNSPDDA
-570 KIKRDFEMKYAK
+570 KMKRDFEMRYAK
-582 IVCQSGYINLT
+582 TVCQYGQIDLT
-593 QFHYLTEEDKILL
+593 QFHHLTKADKILL
-606 SILEEEHA
+606 SILKEEQDA
-614 MLHILDFKNPE
+614 LHRLDFTNSE
-625 VLRRNSDL
+625 DLRRISNL
-633 DQKLYAVLNKAER
+633 DKKLYNVIDKVEQN
-646 SLAKIDEKEQLLVR
+646 LAKIDEKEQLLVR
-660 ALLFNL
+660 ALLLNL

-674 GWNTIFN
+674 GWNIIFN
-681 MERHLEYIRKNGK
+681 MERHLEFIQKNGK
-694 EEMVITFENF
+694 EEMAITFENF

-712 EEAEERYIN
+712 EEAEERYIH
-721 SWKKNP
+721 SWEKNP

-735 LQFYKRNSMLDKADA
+735 LQFYKRNHMLDKADA
-750 MFETLFTE
+750 MFESLFTE

-774 ISYILDYRRDLKKAL
+774 IGYIIDYQRDLKKAL
-789 HFYMIHKD
+789 HFYLLHKN

-817 SFNNPDEFVEMRSV
+817 SFNNPDEFVEMRNV

-847 LVAYMCNLDSEN
+847 LIAYMCNLDSEN
-859 AWKYFSKENPLF
+859 AWKHFSKENPMF
-871 GKFDKAENEGVFLTN
+871 GEFGQIENEGVFLTK
-886 EGARFLVWQKKYP
+886 EGAQFLVWQKKYP

-914 NAAKSLFEQEEWHLS
+914 NAAKALFKREEWHLS

-948 TWGLYLLA
+948 VWGLYILA
-956 VEEKLDLLERFDQ
+956 VEEKLELLEQFDS
-969 IYVTHFSVSR
+969 IYVTHFSVCR

-987 KNENMEVIL
+987 KNENIEVIL

-1012 EVQLKVRENVNY
+1012 ETQLRIRENVKY

-1030 IAMAVEAE
+1030 VAMAIEAE
-1038 IPAIIGETMLAQN
+1038 IPAIIGEPMLIQS
-1051 LIDRFKNYI
+1051 LIDGFKNYI
-1060 VRPDELEEMMGIACN
+1060 VRPDDLEKMMEI
-1075 SCFVREYQNNKG
+1075 

>member
-1 MEASKERIIA
+1 MEAAKERMIA

-40 GSGSNLYIFTCAHVL
+40 GSGNRLYIFTCAHVL
-55 DNLEEP
+55 DGLEEP
-61 FQIYSLLPLNREQEL
+61 FQIYSLFPVNREQEI
-76 YRVEKLE
+76 YQVEKLE
-83 AMREQVKYSPI
+83 ATREQVKYSPI
-94 DKVSESAGGVIEH
+94 DKVSESDEGIIVH
-107 SIDAAVICLEIKKE
+107 SIDAAVICLEIKEE
-121 ISLETTDYVIGEAR
+121 ISFETTDYVIGEVH

-147 SETEIEE
+147 RETEIEE

-167 HNANDK
+167 HNAKDK

-180 EDAHVDSGNRVYE
+180 EDTHVDPGNRVYE

-207 NEKTIVGLFTS
+207 DEKTIVGLFTS
-218 GVGRSVYRGKV
+218 GVGRSIYRGKV

-272 NEAQPEIRDFYD
+272 KEAQPEIRNLYD
-284 EWLVAQTEKVRA
+284 EWLVVQTEKVRA

-306 INTAKMA
+306 IDTAKMA

-319 EKCSKKI
+319 EKCSKKV
-326 ACTHIK
+326 ACTHMK

-356 RGFLDGHDPLRWITF
+356 RGFLEGHDPLRWITF
-371 NFGKKQFKEI
+371 NFGKKQFKET

-388 LQKGN
+388 LQKSD
-393 LDEKVKIIAEVYASI
+393 LDERVKIVAEVYASI

-414 DATVEETIGKFLDE
+414 DAPVEETIGKFLDE
-428 KECLTIKIEDMETEA
+428 KECLNIKIEDMGTEA
-443 LVYQMLGYVY
+443 HVYQMLGYVY

-491 IHDALRADNT
+491 IHDALKEDHT

-523 DKADELYLQAM
+523 DKADELYLRAM
-534 MKREGGIIYD
+534 MKREGGILYD

-557 LYPTLIKNSPNDV
+557 LYPILIKNSPDDA
-570 KIKRDFEMKYAK
+570 KMKRDFEMKYAK
-582 IVCQSGYINLT
+582 TVCQSGQIDLT
-593 QFHYLTEEDKILL
+593 QFHHLTKADKILL
-606 SILEEEHA
+606 SILKEEQDA
-614 MLHILDFKNPE
+614 LHRLDFTNSE
-625 VLRRNSDL
+625 DLRRISNL
-633 DQKLYAVLNKAER
+633 DKKLYNVIDKVEQN
-646 SLAKIDEKEQLLVR
+646 LAKIDEKEQLLVR
-660 ALLFNL
+660 ALLLNL

-674 GWNTIFN
+674 GWNIIFN
-681 MERHLEYIRKNGK
+681 MERHLEFIQKNGK
-694 EEMVITFENF
+694 EEMAITFENF

-712 EEAEERYIN
+712 EEAEERYIH
-721 SWKKNP
+721 SWEKNP

-735 LQFYKRNSMLDKADA
+735 LQFYKRNHMLDKADA
-750 MFETLFTE
+750 MFESLFTE

-774 ISYILDYRRDLKKAL
+774 IGYIIDYRRDLRKAL
-789 HFYMIHKD
+789 HFYLLHKN

-817 SFNNPDEFVEMRSV
+817 SFNNPDEFVEMRNV
-831 LVEQGLMS
+831 LVEQGLMP

-847 LVAYMCNLDSEN
+847 LIAYMCNLDSEN
-859 AWKYFSKENPLF
+859 AWKHFSKENPMF
-871 GKFDKAENEGVFLTN
+871 GEFGQIENEGVFLTK
-886 EGARFLVWQKKYP
+886 EGAQFLVWQKKYP

-914 NAAKSLFEQEEWHLS
+914 NAAKALFEQEEWHLS

-948 TWGLYLLA
+948 VWGLYILA
-956 VEEKLDLLERFDQ
+956 VEEKLELLEQFDS
-969 IYVTHFSVSR
+969 IYVTHFSVCR

-987 KNENMEVIL
+987 KNENIEVIL

-1012 EVQLKVRENVNY
+1012 ETQLRIRENVKY

-1030 IAMAVEAE
+1030 VAMAIEAE
-1038 IPAIIGETMLAQN
+1038 IPAIIGEPMLIQS
-1051 LIDRFKNYI
+1051 LIDGFKNYI
-1060 VRPDELEEMMGIACN
+1060 VRPDDLEKMMEI
-1075 SCFVREYQNNKG
+1075 

>member
-1 MEASKERIIA
+1 MEAAKERMIA

-40 GSGSNLYIFTCAHVL
+40 GSGNRLYIFTCAHVL
-55 DNLEEP
+55 DGLDEP
-61 FQIYSLLPLNREQEL
+61 FQIYSLFPVNREQEI
-76 YRVEKLE
+76 YQVEKLE
-83 AMREQVKYSPI
+83 ATREQVKYSPI
-94 DKVSESAGGVIEH
+94 DKVSESAEGVIVH
-107 SIDAAVICLEIKKE
+107 SIDAAVICLEIKEE
-121 ISLETTDYVIGEAR
+121 ISFETTDYVIGEVH

-167 HNANDK
+167 HNAKDK

-180 EDAHVDSGNRVYE
+180 EDTHVDPGNRVYE
-193 LNGFSGSPVWSLEA
+193 LNGFSGSPVWSLQA
-207 NEKTIVGLFTS
+207 DEKTIVGLFTS
-218 GVGRSVYRGKV
+218 GVGRSIYRGKV

-272 NEAQPEIRDFYD
+272 KEAQPEIRNLYD
-284 EWLVAQTEKVRA
+284 EWLVVQTEKVRA

-306 INTAKMA
+306 IDTAKMA
-313 IKDQRF
+313 INDQRF
-319 EKCSKKI
+319 EKCSKKV
-326 ACTHIK
+326 ACTHMK

-356 RGFLDGHDPLRWITF
+356 RGFLEGHDPLRWITF
-371 NFGKKQFKEI
+371 NFGKKQFKET

-388 LQKGN
+388 LQKGD
-393 LDEKVKIIAEVYASI
+393 LDERVKIVAEVYASI

-414 DATVEETIGKFLDE
+414 DAPVEETIGKFLDE
-428 KECLTIKIEDMETEA
+428 KECLNIKIEDMGTEA

-491 IHDALRADNT
+491 IHDALKEDHT

-523 DKADELYLQAM
+523 DKADELYLRAM
-534 MKREGGIIYD
+534 MKREGGILYD

-557 LYPTLIKNSPNDV
+557 LYPILIKNSPDDA
-570 KIKRDFEMKYAK
+570 KMKRDFEMKYAK
-582 IVCQSGYINLT
+582 TVCQSGQIDLT
-593 QFHYLTEEDKILL
+593 QFHHLTKADKILL
-606 SILEEEHA
+606 SILKEEQDA
-614 MLHILDFKNPE
+614 LHRLDFTNSE
-625 VLRRNSDL
+625 DLRRILNL
-633 DQKLYAVLNKAER
+633 DKKLYNVIDKVEQNLEQ
-646 SLAKIDEKEQLLVR
+646 IDEKEQLLVR
-660 ALLFNL
+660 ALLLNL

-674 GWNTIFN
+674 GWNIIFN
-681 MERHLEYIRKNGK
+681 MERHLEFIRKNGK
-694 EEMVITFENF
+694 EEMAITFENF

-712 EEAEERYIN
+712 EEAEERYIH
-721 SWKKNP
+721 SWEKNP

-735 LQFYKRNSMLDKADA
+735 LQFYKRNHMLDKADA
-750 MFETLFTE
+750 MFESLFTE

-774 ISYILDYRRDLKKAL
+774 IGYIIDYQRDLRKAL
-789 HFYMIHKD
+789 HFYLLHKN

-817 SFNNPDEFVEMRSV
+817 SFNNPDEFVEMRNV
-831 LVEQGLMS
+831 LVEQGLMP

-847 LVAYMCNLDSEN
+847 LIAYMCNLDSKN
-859 AWKYFSKENPLF
+859 AWKHFSKENPMF
-871 GKFDKAENEGVFLTN
+871 GEFRQIENEGVLLTN
-886 EGARFLVWQKKYP
+886 EGAQFLVWQKKYP

-914 NAAKSLFEQEEWHLS
+914 NAAKALFKREEWHLS
-929 PKSIANKLQYEIHK
+929 PKSIASKLQYEIHK

-948 TWGLYLLA
+948 VWGLYILA
-956 VEEKLDLLERFDQ
+956 VEEKLELLEQFDS
-969 IYVTHFSVSR
+969 IHVTHFSVCR

-987 KNENMEVIL
+987 KNENIEVIL

-1012 EVQLKVRENVNY
+1012 ETQLRIRENVKY

-1030 IAMAVEAE
+1030 VAMAIEAE
-1038 IPAIIGETMLAQN
+1038 IPAIIGEPMLIQS
-1051 LIDRFKNYI
+1051 LIDGFKNYI
-1060 VRPDELEEMMGIACN
+1060 VRPDDLEKMMEI
-1075 SCFVREYQNNKG
+1075 

>member
-1 MEASKERIIA
+1 MEAAKERMIA

-40 GSGSNLYIFTCAHVL
+40 GSGNRLYIFTCAHVL
-55 DNLEEP
+55 DGLEEP
-61 FQIYSLLPLNREQEL
+61 FQIYSLFPVNREQEI
-76 YRVEKLE
+76 YQVEKLE

-94 DKVSESAGGVIEH
+94 DKVSESDEGVIVH
-107 SIDAAVICLEIKKE
+107 SIDAAVICLEIKEE
-121 ISLETTDYVIGEAR
+121 ISFETTDYVIGEVH

-147 SETEIEE
+147 RETEIEE

-167 HNANDK
+167 HNAKDK

-180 EDAHVDSGNRVYE
+180 EDTHVDPGNRVYE

-207 NEKTIVGLFTS
+207 DKKTIVGLFTS
-218 GVGRSVYRGKV
+218 GVGRSIYRGKV

-272 NEAQPEIRDFYD
+272 KEAQPEIRNLYD
-284 EWLVAQTEKVRA
+284 EWLVVQTEKVRA

-306 INTAKMA
+306 IDTAKMA

-319 EKCSKKI
+319 EKCSKKV
-326 ACTHIK
+326 ACTHMK

-356 RGFLDGHDPLRWITF
+356 RGFLEGHDPLRWITF
-371 NFGKKQFKEI
+371 NFGKNQFKET

-388 LQKGN
+388 LQKSD
-393 LDEKVKIIAEVYASI
+393 LDERVKIVAEVYASI

-414 DATVEETIGKFLDE
+414 DAPVEETIGKFLDE
-428 KECLTIKIEDMETEA
+428 KECLNIKIEDMGTEA

-453 GEHYK
+453 GEHYT

-491 IHDALRADNT
+491 IHDALKEDHT

-523 DKADELYLQAM
+523 DKADELYLRAM
-534 MKREGGIIYD
+534 MKREGGILYD

-557 LYPTLIKNSPNDV
+557 LYPILIKNSPDDA
-570 KIKRDFEMKYAK
+570 KMKRDFEMKYAK
-582 IVCQSGYINLT
+582 TVCQSGQIDLT
-593 QFHYLTEEDKILL
+593 QFHHLTKADKILL
-606 SILEEEHA
+606 SILKEEQDA
-614 MLHILDFKNPE
+614 LHRLDFTNSE
-625 VLRRNSDL
+625 DLRRISNL
-633 DQKLYAVLNKAER
+633 DKKLYNVIDKVEQN
-646 SLAKIDEKEQLLVR
+646 LAKIDEKEQLLVR
-660 ALLFNL
+660 ALLLNL

-674 GWNTIFN
+674 GWNIIFN
-681 MERHLEYIRKNGK
+681 MERHLEFIQKNGK
-694 EEMVITFENF
+694 EEMAITFENF

-712 EEAEERYIN
+712 EEAEERYIH
-721 SWKKNP
+721 SWEKNP

-735 LQFYKRNSMLDKADA
+735 LQFYKRNHMLDKADA
-750 MFETLFTE
+750 MFESLFTE

-774 ISYILDYRRDLKKAL
+774 IGYIIDYRRDLRKAL
-789 HFYMIHKD
+789 HFYLLHKN

-817 SFNNPDEFVEMRSV
+817 SFNNPDEFVEMRNV
-831 LVEQGLMS
+831 LVEQGLMP

-847 LVAYMCNLDSEN
+847 LIAYMCNLDSEN
-859 AWKYFSKENPLF
+859 AWKHFSKENPMF
-871 GKFDKAENEGVFLTN
+871 GEFGQIENEGVFLTK
-886 EGARFLVWQKKYP
+886 EGAQFLVWQKKYP

-914 NAAKSLFEQEEWHLS
+914 NAAKALFEQEEWHLS

-948 TWGLYLLA
+948 VWGLYILA
-956 VEEKLDLLERFDQ
+956 VEEKLELLEQFDS
-969 IYVTHFSVSR
+969 IYVTHFSVCR

-987 KNENMEVIL
+987 KNENIEVIL

-1012 EVQLKVRENVNY
+1012 ETQLRIRENVKY

-1030 IAMAVEAE
+1030 VAMAIEAE
-1038 IPAIIGETMLAQN
+1038 IPAIIGEPMLIQS
-1051 LIDRFKNYI
+1051 LIDGFKNYI
-1060 VRPDELEEMMGIACN
+1060 VRPDDLEKMMEI
-1075 SCFVREYQNNKG
+1075 

>member
-1 MEASKERIIA
+1 MEAAKERMIA

-40 GSGSNLYIFTCAHVL
+40 GSGNHLYIFTCAHVL
-55 DNLEEP
+55 DGLEEP
-61 FQIYSLLPLNREQEL
+61 FQIYSLFPVNREQEI
-76 YRVEKLE
+76 YQVEKLE
-83 AMREQVKYSPI
+83 ATREQVKYSPI
-94 DKVSESAGGVIEH
+94 DKVSESDEGVIVH
-107 SIDAAVICLEIKKE
+107 SIDAAVICLEIKEE
-121 ISLETTDYVIGEAR
+121 ISFETTDYVIGEVH

-167 HNANDK
+167 HNAKDK

-180 EDAHVDSGNRVYE
+180 EDTHVDHGNRVYE

-207 NEKTIVGLFTS
+207 DEKTIVGLFTS
-218 GVGRSVYRGKV
+218 GVGKSIYRGKV

-272 NEAQPEIRDFYD
+272 KEVQPEIRNLYD
-284 EWLVAQTEKVRA
+284 EWLVVQTEKVRA

-306 INTAKMA
+306 IDTAKMA

-319 EKCSKKI
+319 EKCSKKV
-326 ACTHIK
+326 ACTHMK

-356 RGFLDGHDPLRWITF
+356 RGFLEGHDPLRWITF
-371 NFGKKQFKEI
+371 NFGKNQFKETI
-381 IAFTEAL
+381 TFTEAL
-388 LQKGN
+388 LQKSD
-393 LDEKVKIIAEVYASI
+393 LDERVKIVAEVYASI

-414 DATVEETIGKFLDE
+414 DAPVEETIGKFLDE
-428 KECLTIKIEDMETEA
+428 KECLNIKIEDMGTEA

-481 SLGCAYHLLA
+481 SLGCAYHLFA
-491 IHDALRADNT
+491 IHDALKEDHT

-523 DKADELYLQAM
+523 DKADELYLRAM
-534 MKREGGIIYD
+534 MKREGGILYD

-557 LYPTLIKNSPNDV
+557 LYPILIKNSPDDA
-570 KIKRDFEMKYAK
+570 KMKRDFEMRYAK
-582 IVCQSGYINLT
+582 TVCQSGQIDLT
-593 QFHYLTEEDKILL
+593 QFHHLTKADKILL
-606 SILEEEHA
+606 SILKEEQDA
-614 MLHILDFKNPE
+614 LHRLDFTNSE
-625 VLRRNSDL
+625 DLRRISNL
-633 DQKLYAVLNKAER
+633 DKKLYNVIDKVEQHLEQ
-646 SLAKIDEKEQLLVR
+646 IDEKEQLLVR
-660 ALLFNL
+660 ALLLNL

-674 GWNTIFN
+674 GWNIIFN
-681 MERHLEYIRKNGK
+681 MERHLEFIQKNGK
-694 EEMVITFENF
+694 EEMAITFENF

-712 EEAEERYIN
+712 EEAEERYIH
-721 SWKKNP
+721 SWEKNP

-735 LQFYKRNSMLDKADA
+735 LQFYKRNHMLDKADA
-750 MFETLFTE
+750 MFESLFTE

-774 ISYILDYRRDLKKAL
+774 IGYIIDYQRDLKKAL
-789 HFYMIHKD
+789 HFYLLHKN

-817 SFNNPDEFVEMRSV
+817 SFNNPDEFVEMRNV
-831 LVEQGLMS
+831 LVEQGLMP

-847 LVAYMCNLDSEN
+847 LIAYMCNLDSEN
-859 AWKYFSKENPLF
+859 AWKHFSKENPMF
-871 GKFDKAENEGVFLTN
+871 GEFGQIENEGVFLTK
-886 EGARFLVWQKKYP
+886 EGAQFLVWQKKYP

-914 NAAKSLFEQEEWHLS
+914 NAAKALFKREEWHLS

-948 TWGLYLLA
+948 VWGLYILA
-956 VEEKLDLLERFDQ
+956 VEEKLELLEQFDS
-969 IYVTHFSVSR
+969 IYVTHFSVCR

-987 KNENMEVIL
+987 KNENIEVIL

-1012 EVQLKVRENVNY
+1012 ETQLRIRENVKY

-1030 IAMAVEAE
+1030 VAMAIEAE
-1038 IPAIIGETMLAQN
+1038 IPAIIGEPMLIQS
-1051 LIDRFKNYI
+1051 LIDGFKNYI
-1060 VRPDELEEMMGIACN
+1060 VRPDDLEKMMEI
-1075 SCFVREYQNNKG
+1075 

>member
-1 MEASKERIIA
+1 MEAAKERMIA

-40 GSGSNLYIFTCAHVL
+40 GSGNRLYIFTCAHVL
-55 DNLEEP
+55 DGLEEP
-61 FQIYSLLPLNREQEL
+61 FQIYSLFPVNREQEI
-76 YRVEKLE
+76 YQVEKLE
-83 AMREQVKYSPI
+83 ATREQVKYSPI
-94 DKVSESAGGVIEH
+94 DKVSESAEGVIVH
-107 SIDAAVICLEIKKE
+107 SIDAAVICLEIKEE
-121 ISLETTDYVIGEAR
+121 ISFETTDYVIGEVH

-167 HNANDK
+167 HNAKDK

-180 EDAHVDSGNRVYE
+180 EDAHVDPGNRVYE

-207 NEKTIVGLFTS
+207 DEKTIVGLFTS
-218 GVGRSVYRGKV
+218 GVGRSIYRGKV

-272 NEAQPEIRDFYD
+272 KEAQPEIRNLYD
-284 EWLVAQTEKVRA
+284 EWLVVQTEKVRA

-306 INTAKMA
+306 IDTAKMA

-319 EKCSKKI
+319 EKCSKKV

-356 RGFLDGHDPLRWITF
+356 RGFLEGHDPLCWITF
-371 NFGKKQFKEI
+371 NFGKKQFKET

-388 LQKGN
+388 LQKGD
-393 LDEKVKIIAEVYASI
+393 LDERVKIVAEVYASI

-414 DATVEETIGKFLDE
+414 DAPVEETIGKFLDE
-428 KECLTIKIEDMETEA
+428 KECLNIKIEDMGTEA
-443 LVYQMLGYVY
+443 HVYQMLGYVY

-491 IHDALRADNT
+491 IHDALKEDHT

-523 DKADELYLQAM
+523 DKADELYLRAM
-534 MKREGGIIYD
+534 MKREGGILYD

-557 LYPTLIKNSPNDV
+557 LYPILIKNSPDDA
-570 KIKRDFEMKYAK
+570 KMKRDFEMRYAK
-582 IVCQSGYINLT
+582 TVCQSGQIDLT
-593 QFHYLTEEDKILL
+593 QFHHLTKADKILL
-606 SILEEEHA
+606 SILKEEQDA
-614 MLHILDFKNPE
+614 LHRLDFTNSE
-625 VLRRNSDL
+625 DLRRISNL
-633 DQKLYAVLNKAER
+633 DKKLYNVIDKVEQNLEQ
-646 SLAKIDEKEQLLVR
+646 IDEKEQLLVR
-660 ALLFNL
+660 ALLLNL

-674 GWNTIFN
+674 GWNIIFN
-681 MERHLEYIRKNGK
+681 MERHLEFIQKNGK
-694 EEMVITFENF
+694 EEMAITFENF

-712 EEAEERYIN
+712 EEAEERYIH
-721 SWKKNP
+721 SWEKNP

-735 LQFYKRNSMLDKADA
+735 LQFYKRNHMLDKADA
-750 MFETLFTE
+750 MFESLFTE

-774 ISYILDYRRDLKKAL
+774 IGYIINYRRDLRKAL
-789 HFYMIHKD
+789 HFYLLHKN

-817 SFNNPDEFVEMRSV
+817 SFNNPDEFVEMRNV
-831 LVEQGLMS
+831 LVEQGLMP

-847 LVAYMCNLDSEN
+847 LIAYMCNLDSEN
-859 AWKYFSKENPLF
+859 AWKHFSKENPMF
-871 GKFDKAENEGVFLTN
+871 GEFGQIENEGVFLTK
-886 EGARFLVWQKKYP
+886 EGAQFLVWQKKYP

-914 NAAKSLFEQEEWHLS
+914 NAAKALFKREEWHLS

-948 TWGLYLLA
+948 VWGLYLLA
-956 VEEKLDLLERFDQ
+956 VEEKLELLEQFDS
-969 IYVTHFSVSR
+969 IYVTHFSVYR

-987 KNENMEVIL
+987 KNENIEVIL

-1012 EVQLKVRENVNY
+1012 ETQLRIRENVKY

-1030 IAMAVEAE
+1030 VAMAIEAE
-1038 IPAIIGETMLAQN
+1038 IPAIIGEPMLIQS
-1051 LIDRFKNYI
+1051 LIDGFKNYI
-1060 VRPDELEEMMGIACN
+1060 VRPDDLEKMMEI
-1075 SCFVREYQNNKG
+1075 

>member
-1 MEASKERIIA
+1 MEAAKERMIA

-40 GSGSNLYIFTCAHVL
+40 GSGNRLYIFTCAHVL
-55 DNLEEP
+55 DGLEEP
-61 FQIYSLLPLNREQEL
+61 FQMYSLFPVNREQEI
-76 YRVEKLE
+76 YQVEKLE
-83 AMREQVKYSPI
+83 ATREQVKYSPI
-94 DKVSESAGGVIEH
+94 DKVSESAEGVIVH
-107 SIDAAVICLEIKKE
+107 SIDAAVICLEIKEE
-121 ISLETTDYVIGEAR
+121 ISFETTDYVIGEVH

-167 HNANDK
+167 HNAKDK

-180 EDAHVDSGNRVYE
+180 EDTHVDSGNRVYE

-207 NEKTIVGLFTS
+207 DEKTIVGLFTS
-218 GVGRSVYRGKV
+218 GVGRSIYRGKV

-258 EEIAPQKDNPTYIS
+258 EEIAPQKDNPIYIS
-272 NEAQPEIRDFYD
+272 KEVQPEIRNLYD
-284 EWLVAQTEKVRA
+284 EWLVVQTEKVRA

-306 INTAKMA
+306 IDTAKMA

-319 EKCSKKI
+319 EKCSKKV

-356 RGFLDGHDPLRWITF
+356 RGFLEGHDPLRWITF
-371 NFGKKQFKEI
+371 NFGKKQFKET

-388 LQKGN
+388 LQKGD
-393 LDEKVKIIAEVYASI
+393 LDERVKIVAEVYASI

-414 DATVEETIGKFLDE
+414 DAPVEETIGKFLDE
-428 KECLTIKIEDMETEA
+428 KECLNIKIEDMGTEA
-443 LVYQMLGYVY
+443 HVYQMLGYVY

-491 IHDALRADNT
+491 IHDALKEDHT

-523 DKADELYLQAM
+523 DKADELYLRAM
-534 MKREGGIIYD
+534 MKREGGILYD

-557 LYPTLIKNSPNDV
+557 LYPILIKNSPDDA
-570 KIKRDFEMKYAK
+570 KMKRDFEMRYAK
-582 IVCQSGYINLT
+582 TVCQYGQIDLT
-593 QFHYLTEEDKILL
+593 QFHHLTKADKILL
-606 SILEEEHA
+606 SILKEEQDA
-614 MLHILDFKNPE
+614 LHRLDFTNSE
-625 VLRRNSDL
+625 DLRRISNL
-633 DQKLYAVLNKAER
+633 DKKLYNVIDKVEQN
-646 SLAKIDEKEQLLVR
+646 LAKIDEKEQLLVR
-660 ALLFNL
+660 ALLLNL

-674 GWNTIFN
+674 GWNIIFN
-681 MERHLEYIRKNGK
+681 MERHLEFIQKNGK
-694 EEMVITFENF
+694 EEMAITFENF

-712 EEAEERYIN
+712 EEAEERYIH
-721 SWKKNP
+721 SWEKNP

-735 LQFYKRNSMLDKADA
+735 LQFYKRNHMLDKADA
-750 MFETLFTE
+750 MFESLFTE

-774 ISYILDYRRDLKKAL
+774 IGYIIDYQRDLKKAL
-789 HFYMIHKD
+789 HFYLLHKN

-817 SFNNPDEFVEMRSV
+817 SFNNPDEFVEMRNV

-847 LVAYMCNLDSEN
+847 LIAYMCNLDSEN
-859 AWKYFSKENPLF
+859 AWKHFSKENPMF
-871 GKFDKAENEGVFLTN
+871 GEFGQIENEGVFLTK
-886 EGARFLVWQKKYP
+886 EGAQFLVWQKKYP

-914 NAAKSLFEQEEWHLS
+914 NAAKALFEQEEWHLS

-948 TWGLYLLA
+948 VWGLYILA
-956 VEEKLDLLERFDQ
+956 VEEKLELLEQFDS
-969 IYVTHFSVSR
+969 IYVTHFSVCR

-987 KNENMEVIL
+987 KNENIEVIL

-1012 EVQLKVRENVNY
+1012 ETQLRIRENVKY

-1030 IAMAVEAE
+1030 VAMAIEAE
-1038 IPAIIGETMLAQN
+1038 IPAIIGEPMLIQS
-1051 LIDRFKNYI
+1051 LIDGFKNYI
-1060 VRPDELEEMMGIACN
+1060 VRPDDLEKMMEI
-1075 SCFVREYQNNKG
+1075 

>member
-1 MEASKERIIA
+1 MEAAKERMIA

-40 GSGSNLYIFTCAHVL
+40 GSGNRLYIFTCAHVL
-55 DNLEEP
+55 DGLEEP
-61 FQIYSLLPLNREQEL
+61 FQIYSLFPVNREQEI
-76 YRVEKLE
+76 YQVEKLE
-83 AMREQVKYSPI
+83 ATREQVKYSPI
-94 DKVSESAGGVIEH
+94 DKVSESDEGIIVH
-107 SIDAAVICLEIKKE
+107 SIDAAVICLEIKEE
-121 ISLETTDYVIGEAR
+121 ISFETTDYVIGEVH

-167 HNANDK
+167 HNAKDK

-180 EDAHVDSGNRVYE
+180 EDTHVDHGNRVYE

-207 NEKTIVGLFTS
+207 DEKTIVGLFTS
-218 GVGRSVYRGKV
+218 GVGRSIYRGKV

-272 NEAQPEIRDFYD
+272 KEAQPEIRNLYD
-284 EWLVAQTEKVRA
+284 EWLVVQTEKVRA

-306 INTAKMA
+306 IDTAKMA

-319 EKCSKKI
+319 EKCSKKV

-345 EYEALEQEMQK
+345 EYETLEQEMQK
-356 RGFLDGHDPLRWITF
+356 RGFLEGHDPLRWITF
-371 NFGKKQFKEI
+371 NFGKNQFKET

-388 LQKGN
+388 LQKSD
-393 LDEKVKIIAEVYASI
+393 LDERVKIVAEVYASI

-414 DATVEETIGKFLDE
+414 DAPVEETIGKFLDE
-428 KECLTIKIEDMETEA
+428 KECLNIKIEDMGTEA
-443 LVYQMLGYVY
+443 HVYQMLGYVY

-491 IHDALRADNT
+491 IHDALKEDHT

-523 DKADELYLQAM
+523 DKADELYLRAM
-534 MKREGGIIYD
+534 MKREGGILYD

-557 LYPTLIKNSPNDV
+557 LYPILIKNSPDDA
-570 KIKRDFEMKYAK
+570 KMKRDFEMRYAK
-582 IVCQSGYINLT
+582 TVCQYGQIDLT
-593 QFHYLTEEDKILL
+593 QFHHLTKADKILL
-606 SILEEEHA
+606 SILKEEQDA
-614 MLHILDFKNPE
+614 LHRLDFTNSE
-625 VLRRNSDL
+625 DLRRISNL
-633 DQKLYAVLNKAER
+633 DKKLYNVIDKVEQN
-646 SLAKIDEKEQLLVR
+646 LAKIDEKEQLLVR
-660 ALLFNL
+660 ALLLNL

-674 GWNTIFN
+674 GWNIIFN
-681 MERHLEYIRKNGK
+681 MERHLEFIQKNGK
-694 EEMVITFENF
+694 EEMAITFENF

-712 EEAEERYIN
+712 EEAEERYIH
-721 SWKKNP
+721 SWEKNP

-735 LQFYKRNSMLDKADA
+735 LQFYKRNHMLDKADA
-750 MFETLFTE
+750 MFESLFTE

-774 ISYILDYRRDLKKAL
+774 IGYIIDYQRDLKKAL
-789 HFYMIHKD
+789 HFYLLHKN

-817 SFNNPDEFVEMRSV
+817 SFNNPDEFVEMRNV

-847 LVAYMCNLDSEN
+847 LIAYMCNLDSEN
-859 AWKYFSKENPLF
+859 AWKHFSKENPMF
-871 GKFDKAENEGVFLTN
+871 GEFGQIENEGVFLTK
-886 EGARFLVWQKKYP
+886 EGAQFLVWQKKYP

-914 NAAKSLFEQEEWHLS
+914 NAAKALFEQEEWHLS

-948 TWGLYLLA
+948 VWGLYILA
-956 VEEKLDLLERFDQ
+956 VEEKLELLEQFDS
-969 IYVTHFSVSR
+969 IYVTHFSVCR

-987 KNENMEVIL
+987 KNENIEVIL

-1012 EVQLKVRENVNY
+1012 ETQLRIRENVKY

-1030 IAMAVEAE
+1030 VAMAIEAE
-1038 IPAIIGETMLAQN
+1038 IPAIIGEPMLIQS
-1051 LIDRFKNYI
+1051 LIDGFKNYI
-1060 VRPDELEEMMGIACN
+1060 VRPDDLEKMMEI
-1075 SCFVREYQNNKG
+1075 

>member
-1 MEASKERIIA
+1 MIA

-40 GSGSNLYIFTCAHVL
+40 GSGNRLYIFTCAHVL
-55 DNLEEP
+55 DGLEEP
-61 FQIYSLLPLNREQEL
+61 FQSYSLFPVNREQEI
-76 YRVEKLE
+76 YQVEKLE
-83 AMREQVKYSPI
+83 ATREQVKYSPI
-94 DKVSESAGGVIEH
+94 DKVSESDEGIIVH
-107 SIDAAVICLEIKKE
+107 SIDAAVICLEIKEE
-121 ISLETTDYVIGEAR
+121 ISFETTDYVIGEVH

-147 SETEIEE
+147 SEIEIEE

-167 HNANDK
+167 HNAKDK

-180 EDAHVDSGNRVYE
+180 EDTHVDSGNRVYE

-207 NEKTIVGLFTS
+207 DEKTIVGLFTS
-218 GVGRSVYRGKV
+218 GVGRSIYRGKV

-272 NEAQPEIRDFYD
+272 KEVQPEIRNLYD
-284 EWLVAQTEKVRA
+284 EWLVVQTEKVRA

-306 INTAKMA
+306 IDTAKMA

-319 EKCSKKI
+319 EKCSKKV

-356 RGFLDGHDPLRWITF
+356 RGFLEGHDPLRWITF
-371 NFGKKQFKEI
+371 NFGKKQFKET

-388 LQKGN
+388 LQKGD
-393 LDEKVKIIAEVYASI
+393 LDERVKIVAEVYASI

-414 DATVEETIGKFLDE
+414 DAPVEETIGKFLDE
-428 KECLTIKIEDMETEA
+428 KECLNIKIEDMGTEA
-443 LVYQMLGYVY
+443 HVYQMLGYVY

-491 IHDALRADNT
+491 IHDALKEDHT

-523 DKADELYLQAM
+523 DKADELYLRAM
-534 MKREGGIIYD
+534 MKREGGILYD

-557 LYPTLIKNSPNDV
+557 LYPILIKNSPDDA
-570 KIKRDFEMKYAK
+570 KMKRDFEMRYAK
-582 IVCQSGYINLT
+582 TVCQYGQIDLT
-593 QFHYLTEEDKILL
+593 QFHHLTKADKILL
-606 SILEEEHA
+606 SILKEEQDA
-614 MLHILDFKNPE
+614 LHRLDFTNSE
-625 VLRRNSDL
+625 DLRRISNL
-633 DQKLYAVLNKAER
+633 DKKLYNVIDKVEQN
-646 SLAKIDEKEQLLVR
+646 LAKIDEKEQLLVR
-660 ALLFNL
+660 ALLLNL

-674 GWNTIFN
+674 GWNIIFN
-681 MERHLEYIRKNGK
+681 MERHLEFIQKNGK
-694 EEMVITFENF
+694 EEMAITFENF

-712 EEAEERYIN
+712 EEAEERYIH
-721 SWKKNP
+721 SWEKNP

-735 LQFYKRNSMLDKADA
+735 LQFYKRNHMLDKADA
-750 MFETLFTE
+750 MFESLFTE

-774 ISYILDYRRDLKKAL
+774 IGYIIDYQRDLKKAL
-789 HFYMIHKD
+789 HFYLLHKN

-817 SFNNPDEFVEMRSV
+817 SFNNPDEFVEMRNV

-847 LVAYMCNLDSEN
+847 LIAYMCNLDSEN
-859 AWKYFSKENPLF
+859 AWKHFSKENPMF
-871 GKFDKAENEGVFLTN
+871 GEFGQIENEGVFLTK
-886 EGARFLVWQKKYP
+886 EGAQFLVWQKKYP

-914 NAAKSLFEQEEWHLS
+914 NAAKALFEQEEWHLS

-948 TWGLYLLA
+948 VWGLYILA
-956 VEEKLDLLERFDQ
+956 VEEKLELLEQFDS
-969 IYVTHFSVSR
+969 IYVTHFSVCR

-987 KNENMEVIL
+987 KNENIEVIL

-1012 EVQLKVRENVNY
+1012 ETQLRIRENVKY

-1030 IAMAVEAE
+1030 VAMAIEAE
-1038 IPAIIGETMLAQN
+1038 IPAIIGEPMLIQS
-1051 LIDRFKNYI
+1051 LIDGFKNYI
-1060 VRPDELEEMMGIACN
+1060 VRPDDLEKMMEI
-1075 SCFVREYQNNKG
+1075 

>member
-1 MEASKERIIA
+1 MEAAKERMIA

-40 GSGSNLYIFTCAHVL
+40 GSGNRLYIFTCAHVL
-55 DNLEEP
+55 DGLEEP
-61 FQIYSLLPLNREQEL
+61 FQMYSLFPVNREQEI
-76 YRVEKLE
+76 YQVEKLE
-83 AMREQVKYSPI
+83 ATREQVKYSPI
-94 DKVSESAGGVIEH
+94 DKVSESAEGVIVH
-107 SIDAAVICLEIKKE
+107 SIDAAVICLEIKEE
-121 ISLETTDYVIGEAR
+121 ISFETTDYVIGEVH

-167 HNANDK
+167 HNAKDK

-180 EDAHVDSGNRVYE
+180 EDTHVDSGNRVYE

-207 NEKTIVGLFTS
+207 DEKTIVGLFTS
-218 GVGRSVYRGKV
+218 GVGRSIYRGKV

-272 NEAQPEIRDFYD
+272 KEVQPEIRNLYD
-284 EWLVAQTEKVRA
+284 EWLVVQTEKVRA

-306 INTAKMA
+306 IDTAKMA

-319 EKCSKKI
+319 EKCSKKV

-356 RGFLDGHDPLRWITF
+356 RGFLEGHDPLRWITF
-371 NFGKKQFKEI
+371 NFGKKQFKET

-388 LQKGN
+388 LQKGD
-393 LDEKVKIIAEVYASI
+393 LDERVKIVAEVYASI

-414 DATVEETIGKFLDE
+414 DAPVEETIGKFLDE
-428 KECLTIKIEDMETEA
+428 KECLNIKIEDMGTEA
-443 LVYQMLGYVY
+443 HVYQMLGYVY

-491 IHDALRADNT
+491 IHDALKEDHT

-523 DKADELYLQAM
+523 DKADELYLRAM
-534 MKREGGIIYD
+534 MKREGGILYD

-557 LYPTLIKNSPNDV
+557 LYPILIKNSPDDA
-570 KIKRDFEMKYAK
+570 KMKRDFEMRYAK
-582 IVCQSGYINLT
+582 TVCQYGQIDLT
-593 QFHYLTEEDKILL
+593 QFHHLTKADKILL
-606 SILEEEHA
+606 SILKEEQDA
-614 MLHILDFKNPE
+614 LHRLDFTNSE
-625 VLRRNSDL
+625 DLRRISNL
-633 DQKLYAVLNKAER
+633 DKKLYNVIDKVEQN
-646 SLAKIDEKEQLLVR
+646 LAKIDEKEQLLVR
-660 ALLFNL
+660 ALLLNL

-674 GWNTIFN
+674 GWNIIFN
-681 MERHLEYIRKNGK
+681 MERHLEFIQKNGK
-694 EEMVITFENF
+694 EEMAITFENF

-712 EEAEERYIN
+712 EEAEERYIH
-721 SWKKNP
+721 SWEKNP

-735 LQFYKRNSMLDKADA
+735 LQFYKRNHMLDKADA
-750 MFETLFTE
+750 MFESLFTE

-774 ISYILDYRRDLKKAL
+774 IGYIIDYQRDLKKAL
-789 HFYMIHKD
+789 HFYLLHKN

-807 WESELMMCTN
+807 
-817 SFNNPDEFVEMRSV
+817 
-831 LVEQGLMS
+831 
-839 ENEFHRIS
+839 
-847 LVAYMCNLDSEN
+847 
-859 AWKYFSKENPLF
+859 
-871 GKFDKAENEGVFLTN
+871 
-886 EGARFLVWQKKYP
+886 
-899 PHMER
+899 
-904 EWRGINIQGA
+904 
-914 NAAKSLFEQEEWHLS
+914 
-929 PKSIANKLQYEIHK
+929 
-943 SIAID
+943 
-948 TWGLYLLA
+948 
-956 VEEKLDLLERFDQ
+956 
-969 IYVTHFSVSR
+969 
-979 MLEEITHF
+979 
-987 KNENMEVIL
+987 
-996 AYLESAEHVK
+996 
-1006 LQSPNF
+1006 
-1012 EVQLKVRENVNY
+1012 
-1024 YEPCST
+1024 
-1030 IAMAVEAE
+1030 
-1038 IPAIIGETMLAQN
+1038 
-1051 LIDRFKNYI
+1051 
-1060 VRPDELEEMMGIACN
+1060 
-1075 SCFVREYQNNKG
+1075 

>member
-1 MEASKERIIA
+1 MEAAKERMIA

-40 GSGSNLYIFTCAHVL
+40 GSGNRLYIFTCAHVL
-55 DNLEEP
+55 DGLEEP
-61 FQIYSLLPLNREQEL
+61 FQIYSLFPVNREQEI
-76 YRVEKLE
+76 YQVEKLE

-94 DKVSESAGGVIEH
+94 DKVSESDEGVIVH
-107 SIDAAVICLEIKKE
+107 SIDAAVICLEIKEE
-121 ISLETTDYVIGEAR
+121 ISFETTDYVIGEVH

-147 SETEIEE
+147 RETEIEE

-167 HNANDK
+167 HNAKDK

-180 EDAHVDSGNRVYE
+180 EDTHVDPGNRVYE

-207 NEKTIVGLFTS
+207 DEKTIVGLFTS
-218 GVGRSVYRGKV
+218 GVGRSIYRGKV

-272 NEAQPEIRDFYD
+272 KEAQPEIRNLYD
-284 EWLVAQTEKVRA
+284 EWLVVQTEKVRA

-306 INTAKMA
+306 IDTAKMA

-319 EKCSKKI
+319 EKCSKKV
-326 ACTHIK
+326 ACTHMK

-356 RGFLDGHDPLRWITF
+356 RGFLEGHDPLRWITF
-371 NFGKKQFKEI
+371 NFGKNQFKET

-388 LQKGN
+388 LQKSD
-393 LDEKVKIIAEVYASI
+393 LDERVKIVAEVYASI

-414 DATVEETIGKFLDE
+414 DAPVEETIGKFLDE
-428 KECLTIKIEDMETEA
+428 KECLNIKIEDMGTEA

-453 GEHYK
+453 GEHYT

-471 RLGQDHAVLE
+471 RLGQDHAVIE

-491 IHDALRADNT
+491 IHDALKEDHT

-523 DKADELYLQAM
+523 DKADELYLRAM
-534 MKREGGIIYD
+534 MKREGGILYD

-557 LYPTLIKNSPNDV
+557 LYPILIKNSPDDA
-570 KIKRDFEMKYAK
+570 KMKRDFEMKYAK
-582 IVCQSGYINLT
+582 TVCQYGQIDLT
-593 QFHYLTEEDKILL
+593 QFHHLTKADKILL
-606 SILEEEHA
+606 SILKEEQDA
-614 MLHILDFKNPE
+614 LHRLDFTNSE
-625 VLRRNSDL
+625 DLRRISNL
-633 DQKLYAVLNKAER
+633 DKKLYNVIDKVEQN
-646 SLAKIDEKEQLLVR
+646 LAKIDEKEQLLVR
-660 ALLFNL
+660 ALLLNL

-674 GWNTIFN
+674 GWNIIFN
-681 MERHLEYIRKNGK
+681 MERHLEFIQKNGK
-694 EEMVITFENF
+694 EEMAITFENF

-712 EEAEERYIN
+712 EEAEERYIH
-721 SWKKNP
+721 SWEKNP

-735 LQFYKRNSMLDKADA
+735 LQFYKRNHMLDKADA
-750 MFETLFTE
+750 MFESLFTE

-774 ISYILDYRRDLKKAL
+774 IGYIIDYRRDLRKAL
-789 HFYMIHKD
+789 HFYLLHKN

-817 SFNNPDEFVEMRSV
+817 SFNNPDEFVEMRNV
-831 LVEQGLMS
+831 LVEQGLMP

-847 LVAYMCNLDSEN
+847 LIAYMCNLDSEN
-859 AWKYFSKENPLF
+859 AWKHFSKENPMF
-871 GKFDKAENEGVFLTN
+871 GEFGQIENEGVFLTK
-886 EGARFLVWQKKYP
+886 EGAQFLVWQKKYP

-914 NAAKSLFEQEEWHLS
+914 NAAKALFEQEEWHLS

-948 TWGLYLLA
+948 VWGLYILA
-956 VEEKLDLLERFDQ
+956 VEEKLELLEQFDS
-969 IYVTHFSVSR
+969 IYVTHFSVCR

-987 KNENMEVIL
+987 KNENIEVIL

-1012 EVQLKVRENVNY
+1012 ETQLRIRENVKY

-1030 IAMAVEAE
+1030 VAMAIEAE
-1038 IPAIIGETMLAQN
+1038 IPAIIGEPMLIQS
-1051 LIDRFKNYI
+1051 LIDGFKNYI
-1060 VRPDELEEMMGIACN
+1060 VRPDDLEKMMEI
-1075 SCFVREYQNNKG
+1075 

>member
-1 MEASKERIIA
+1 MEAAKERMIA

-40 GSGSNLYIFTCAHVL
+40 GSGNRLYIFTCAHVL
-55 DNLEEP
+55 DGLEEP
-61 FQIYSLLPLNREQEL
+61 FQIYSLFPVNREQEI
-76 YRVEKLE
+76 YQVEKLE
-83 AMREQVKYSPI
+83 ATREQVKYSPI
-94 DKVSESAGGVIEH
+94 DKVSESDEGIIVH
-107 SIDAAVICLEIKKE
+107 SIDAAVICLEIKEE
-121 ISLETTDYVIGEAR
+121 ISFETTDYVIGEVH

-167 HNANDK
+167 HNAKDK

-180 EDAHVDSGNRVYE
+180 EDTHVDHGNRVYE

-207 NEKTIVGLFTS
+207 DEKTIVGLFTS
-218 GVGRSVYRGKV
+218 GVGRSIYRGKV

-258 EEIAPQKDNPTYIS
+258 EEIAPQKDNPTYVS
-272 NEAQPEIRDFYD
+272 KEAQPEIRNLYD
-284 EWLVAQTEKVRA
+284 EWLVVQTEKVRA

-306 INTAKMA
+306 IDTAKMA

-319 EKCSKKI
+319 EKCSKKV
-326 ACTHIK
+326 ACTHMK

-356 RGFLDGHDPLRWITF
+356 RGFLDEPDPLRWITF

-381 IAFTEAL
+381 IVFTEAL
-388 LQKGN
+388 LQKDN

-408 SRAYVE
+408 SRAYAE
-414 DATVEETIGKFLDE
+414 DAPVEETIGKFLDE

-443 LVYQMLGYVY
+443 HVYQMLGYVY

-491 IHDALRADNT
+491 IHDALKEDHT

-523 DKADELYLQAM
+523 DKADELYLRAM
-534 MKREGGIIYD
+534 MKREGGILYD

-557 LYPTLIKNSPNDV
+557 LYPILIKNSPDDA
-570 KIKRDFEMKYAK
+570 KMKRDFEMKYAK
-582 IVCQSGYINLT
+582 TVCQSGQIDLT
-593 QFHYLTEEDKILL
+593 QFHHLTKADKILL
-606 SILEEEHA
+606 SILKEEQDA
-614 MLHILDFKNPE
+614 LHRLDFTNSE
-625 VLRRNSDL
+625 DLRRISNL
-633 DQKLYAVLNKAER
+633 DKKLYNVIDKVEQNLEQ
-646 SLAKIDEKEQLLVR
+646 IDEKEQLLVR
-660 ALLFNL
+660 ALLLNL

-674 GWNTIFN
+674 GWNIIFN
-681 MERHLEYIRKNGK
+681 MERHLEFIQKNGK
-694 EEMVITFENF
+694 EEMAITFENF

-712 EEAEERYIN
+712 EEAEERYVH
-721 SWKKNP
+721 SWEKNP

-735 LQFYKRNSMLDKADA
+735 LQFYKRNHMLDKADA
-750 MFETLFTE
+750 MFKSLFTE

-774 ISYILDYRRDLKKAL
+774 IGYILDYQRDLKKAL
-789 HFYMIHKD
+789 HFYLLHKD

-817 SFNNPDEFVEMRSV
+817 SFNNPDEFVEMRNV
-831 LVEQGLMS
+831 LVEQGLMP

-847 LVAYMCNLDSEN
+847 LIAYMCNLDSKN
-859 AWKYFSKENPLF
+859 AWKHFSKENPMF
-871 GKFDKAENEGVFLTN
+871 GEFRQIENEGVLLTK
-886 EGARFLVWQKKYP
+886 EGAQFLVWQKKYP

-914 NAAKSLFEQEEWHLS
+914 NAAKALFKREEWHLS

-948 TWGLYLLA
+948 VWGLYLLA
-956 VEEKLDLLERFDQ
+956 VEEKLELLEQFDS
-969 IYVTHFSVSR
+969 IYVTHFSVYR

-987 KNENMEVIL
+987 KNENIEVIL

-1012 EVQLKVRENVNY
+1012 ETQLRIRENVKY

-1030 IAMAVEAE
+1030 VAMAIEAE
-1038 IPAIIGETMLAQN
+1038 IPAIIGEPMLIQS
-1051 LIDRFKNYI
+1051 LIDGFKNYI
-1060 VRPDELEEMMGIACN
+1060 VRPDDLEKMMEI
-1075 SCFVREYQNNKG
+1075 

>member
-1 MEASKERIIA
+1 MEAAKERMIA

-40 GSGSNLYIFTCAHVL
+40 GSGNRLYIFTCAHVL
-55 DNLEEP
+55 DGLEEP
-61 FQIYSLLPLNREQEL
+61 FQIYSLFPVNREQEI
-76 YRVEKLE
+76 YQVEKLE

-94 DKVSESAGGVIEH
+94 DKVSESDEGVIVH
-107 SIDAAVICLEIKKE
+107 SIDAAVICLEIKEE
-121 ISLETTDYVIGEAR
+121 ISFETTDYVIGEVH

-147 SETEIEE
+147 RETEIEE

-167 HNANDK
+167 HNAKDK

-180 EDAHVDSGNRVYE
+180 EDTHVDPGNRVYE

-207 NEKTIVGLFTS
+207 DEKTIVGLFTS
-218 GVGRSVYRGKV
+218 GVGRSIYRGKV

-272 NEAQPEIRDFYD
+272 KEAQPEIRNLYD
-284 EWLVAQTEKVRA
+284 EWLVVQTEKVRA

-306 INTAKMA
+306 IDTAKMA

-319 EKCSKKI
+319 EKCSKKV
-326 ACTHIK
+326 ACTHMK

-356 RGFLDGHDPLRWITF
+356 RGFLEGHDPLRWITF

-381 IAFTEAL
+381 IVFTEAL
-388 LQKGN
+388 LQKDN

-408 SRAYVE
+408 SRAYAE
-414 DATVEETIGKFLDE
+414 DAPVEEMIGKFLDE

-443 LVYQMLGYVY
+443 HVYQMLGYVY

-491 IHDALRADNT
+491 IHDALKEDHT

-523 DKADELYLQAM
+523 DKADELYLRAM
-534 MKREGGIIYD
+534 MKREGGILYD

-557 LYPTLIKNSPNDV
+557 LYPILIKNSPDDA
-570 KIKRDFEMKYAK
+570 KMKRDFEMKYAK
-582 IVCQSGYINLT
+582 TVCQSGQIDLT
-593 QFHYLTEEDKILL
+593 QFHHLTKADKILL
-606 SILEEEHA
+606 SILKEEQDA
-614 MLHILDFKNPE
+614 LHRLDFTNSE
-625 VLRRNSDL
+625 DLRRISNL
-633 DQKLYAVLNKAER
+633 DKKLYNVIDKVEQNLEQ
-646 SLAKIDEKEQLLVR
+646 IDEKEQLLVR
-660 ALLFNL
+660 ALLLNL

-674 GWNTIFN
+674 GWNIIFN
-681 MERHLEYIRKNGK
+681 MERHLEFIQKNGK
-694 EEMVITFENF
+694 EEMAITFENF

-712 EEAEERYIN
+712 EEAEERYVH
-721 SWKKNP
+721 SWEKNP

-735 LQFYKRNSMLDKADA
+735 LQFYKRNHMLDKADA
-750 MFETLFTE
+750 MFESLFTE

-774 ISYILDYRRDLKKAL
+774 IGYILDYQRDLKKAL
-789 HFYMIHKD
+789 HFYLLHKD

-817 SFNNPDEFVEMRSV
+817 SFNNPDEFVEMRNV
-831 LVEQGLMS
+831 LVEQGLMP

-847 LVAYMCNLDSEN
+847 LIAYMCNLDSKN
-859 AWKYFSKENPLF
+859 AWKHFSKENPMF
-871 GKFDKAENEGVFLTN
+871 GEFRQIENEGVLLTK
-886 EGARFLVWQKKYP
+886 EGAQFLVWQKKYP

-914 NAAKSLFEQEEWHLS
+914 NAAKALFKREEWHLS

-948 TWGLYLLA
+948 VWGLYLLA
-956 VEEKLDLLERFDQ
+956 VEEKLELLEQFDS
-969 IYVTHFSVSR
+969 IYVTHFSVYR

-987 KNENMEVIL
+987 KNENIEVIL

-1012 EVQLKVRENVNY
+1012 ETQLRIRENVKY

-1030 IAMAVEAE
+1030 VAMAIEAE
-1038 IPAIIGETMLAQN
+1038 IPAIIGEPMLIQS
-1051 LIDRFKNYI
+1051 LIDGFKNYI
-1060 VRPDELEEMMGIACN
+1060 VRPDDLEKMMEI
-1075 SCFVREYQNNKG
+1075 

>member
-1 MEASKERIIA
+1 MEAAKERMIA

-40 GSGSNLYIFTCAHVL
+40 GSGNHLYIFTCAHVL
-55 DNLEEP
+55 DDLKEP
-61 FQIYSLLPLNREQEL
+61 FHIYSLFPVDREQEI
-76 YRVEKLE
+76 YQVEKLE
-83 AMREQVKYSPI
+83 ATREQVKYSPI
-94 DKVSESAGGVIEH
+94 DKVSESTEGVIVH
-107 SIDAAVICLEIKKE
+107 SIDAAVICLEIKEE
-121 ISLETTDYVIGEAR
+121 ISFETTDYVIGEVH

-154 LLNYVEGTYGRIL
+154 LLDYVEGTYGRIL
-167 HNANDK
+167 HNAKDK

-180 EDAHVDSGNRVYE
+180 EDTHVDPGNRVYE

-207 NEKTIVGLFTS
+207 DEKTIVGLFTS
-218 GVGRSVYRGKV
+218 GVGRSIYRGKV

-272 NEAQPEIRDFYD
+272 KEAQPEIRNLYD
-284 EWLVAQTEKVRA
+284 EWLVVQTEKVRA

-306 INTAKMA
+306 IDTAKMA

-319 EKCSKKI
+319 EKCSKKV
-326 ACTHIK
+326 ACTHMK

-356 RGFLDGHDPLRWITF
+356 RGFLEGHDPLRWITF
-371 NFGKKQFKEI
+371 NFGKNQFKET

-388 LQKGN
+388 LQKSD
-393 LDEKVKIIAEVYASI
+393 LDERVKIVAEVYASI

-414 DATVEETIGKFLDE
+414 DAPVEETIGKFLDE
-428 KECLTIKIEDMETEA
+428 KECLNIKIEDMGTEA

-453 GEHYK
+453 GEHYT

-491 IHDALRADNT
+491 IHDALKEDHT

-523 DKADELYLQAM
+523 DKADELYLRAM
-534 MKREGGIIYD
+534 MKREGGILYD

-557 LYPTLIKNSPNDV
+557 LYPILIKNSPDDA
-570 KIKRDFEMKYAK
+570 KMKRDFEMKYAK
-582 IVCQSGYINLT
+582 TVCQSGQIDLT
-593 QFHYLTEEDKILL
+593 QFHHLTKADKILL
-606 SILEEEHA
+606 SILKEEQDA
-614 MLHILDFKNPE
+614 LHRLDFTNSE
-625 VLRRNSDL
+625 DLRRISNL
-633 DQKLYAVLNKAER
+633 DKKLYNVIDKVEQNLEQ
-646 SLAKIDEKEQLLVR
+646 IDEKEQLLVR
-660 ALLFNL
+660 ALLLNL

-674 GWNTIFN
+674 GWNIIFN
-681 MERHLEYIRKNGK
+681 MERHLEFIQKNGK
-694 EEMVITFENF
+694 EEMAITFENF

-712 EEAEERYIN
+712 EEAEERYIH
-721 SWKKNP
+721 SWEKNP

-735 LQFYKRNSMLDKADA
+735 LQFYKRNHMLDKADA
-750 MFETLFTE
+750 MFESLFTE

-774 ISYILDYRRDLKKAL
+774 IGYIIDYQRDLRKAL
-789 HFYMIHKD
+789 HFYLLHKN

-817 SFNNPDEFVEMRSV
+817 SFNNPDEFVEMRNV
-831 LVEQGLMS
+831 LVEQGLMP

-859 AWKYFSKENPLF
+859 AWKHFSKENPMF
-871 GKFDKAENEGVFLTN
+871 GEFGQIENEGVFLTK
-886 EGARFLVWQKKYP
+886 EGAQFLVWQKKYP

-904 EWRGINIQGA
+904 EWRGINIQEA
-914 NAAKSLFEQEEWHLS
+914 NAAKALFKREEWHLS
-929 PKSIANKLQYEIHK
+929 PKSIASKLQYEIHK

-948 TWGLYLLA
+948 VWGLYLLA
-956 VEEKLDLLERFDQ
+956 VEEKLELLEQFDSV
-969 IYVTHFSVSR
+969 YVTHFSVCR

-987 KNENMEVIL
+987 KNENIEVIL

-1012 EVQLKVRENVNY
+1012 ETQLRIRENVKY

-1030 IAMAVEAE
+1030 VAMAIEAE
-1038 IPAIIGETMLAQN
+1038 IPAIIGEPMLIQS
-1051 LIDRFKNYI
+1051 LIDGFKNYI
-1060 VRPDELEEMMGIACN
+1060 VRPDDLEKMMEI
-1075 SCFVREYQNNKG
+1075 

>member
-1 MEASKERIIA
+1 MEAAKERMIA

-40 GSGSNLYIFTCAHVL
+40 GSGNRLYIFTCAHVL
-55 DNLEEP
+55 DGLEEP
-61 FQIYSLLPLNREQEL
+61 FQIYSLFPVNREQEI
-76 YRVEKLE
+76 YQVEKLE

-94 DKVSESAGGVIEH
+94 DKVSESDEGVIVH
-107 SIDAAVICLEIKKE
+107 SIDAAVICLEIKEE
-121 ISLETTDYVIGEAR
+121 ISFETTDYVIGEVH

-147 SETEIEE
+147 RETEIEE

-167 HNANDK
+167 HNAKDK

-180 EDAHVDSGNRVYE
+180 EDTHVGPGNRVYE

-207 NEKTIVGLFTS
+207 DEKTIVGLFTS
-218 GVGRSVYRGKV
+218 GVGRSIYRGKV

-272 NEAQPEIRDFYD
+272 KEAQPEIRNLYD
-284 EWLVAQTEKVRA
+284 EWLVVQTEKVRA

-306 INTAKMA
+306 IDTAKMA

-319 EKCSKKI
+319 EKCSKKV
-326 ACTHIK
+326 ACTHMK

-356 RGFLDGHDPLRWITF
+356 RGFLEGHDPLRWITF
-371 NFGKKQFKEI
+371 NFGKNQFKET

-388 LQKGN
+388 LQKSD
-393 LDEKVKIIAEVYASI
+393 LDERVKIVAEVYASI

-414 DATVEETIGKFLDE
+414 DAPVEETIGKFLDE
-428 KECLTIKIEDMETEA
+428 KECLNIKIEDMGTEA

-453 GEHYK
+453 GEHYT

-491 IHDALRADNT
+491 IHDALKEDHT

-523 DKADELYLQAM
+523 DKADELYLRAM
-534 MKREGGIIYD
+534 MKREGGILYD

-557 LYPTLIKNSPNDV
+557 LYPILIKNSPDDA
-570 KIKRDFEMKYAK
+570 KMKRDFEMKYAK
-582 IVCQSGYINLT
+582 TVCQSGQIDLT
-593 QFHYLTEEDKILL
+593 QFHHLTKADKILL
-606 SILEEEHA
+606 SILKEEQDA
-614 MLHILDFKNPE
+614 LHRLDFTNSE
-625 VLRRNSDL
+625 DLRRISNL
-633 DQKLYAVLNKAER
+633 DKKLYNVIDKVEQN
-646 SLAKIDEKEQLLVR
+646 LAKIDEKEQLLVR
-660 ALLFNL
+660 ALLLNL

-674 GWNTIFN
+674 GWNIIFN
-681 MERHLEYIRKNGK
+681 MERHLEFIQKNGK
-694 EEMVITFENF
+694 EEMAITFENF

-712 EEAEERYIN
+712 EEAEERYIH
-721 SWKKNP
+721 SWEKNP

-735 LQFYKRNSMLDKADA
+735 LQFYKRNHMLDKADA
-750 MFETLFTE
+750 MFESLFTE

-774 ISYILDYRRDLKKAL
+774 IGYIIDYRRDLRKAL
-789 HFYMIHKD
+789 HFYLLHKN

-817 SFNNPDEFVEMRSV
+817 SFNNPDEFVEMRNV
-831 LVEQGLMS
+831 LVEQGLMP

-847 LVAYMCNLDSEN
+847 LIAYMCNLDSEN
-859 AWKYFSKENPLF
+859 AWKHFSKENPMF
-871 GKFDKAENEGVFLTN
+871 GEFGQIENEGVFLTK
-886 EGARFLVWQKKYP
+886 EGAQFLVWQKKYP

-914 NAAKSLFEQEEWHLS
+914 NAAKALFEQEEWHLS

-948 TWGLYLLA
+948 VWGLYILA
-956 VEEKLDLLERFDQ
+956 VEEKLELLEQFDS
-969 IYVTHFSVSR
+969 IYVTHFSVCR

-987 KNENMEVIL
+987 KNENIEVIL

-1012 EVQLKVRENVNY
+1012 ETQLRIRENVKY

-1030 IAMAVEAE
+1030 VAMAIEAE
-1038 IPAIIGETMLAQN
+1038 IPAIIGEPMLIQS
-1051 LIDRFKNYI
+1051 LIDGFKNYI
-1060 VRPDELEEMMGIACN
+1060 VRPDDLEKMMEI
-1075 SCFVREYQNNKG
+1075 

>member
-1 MEASKERIIA
+1 MEAAKERMIA

-40 GSGSNLYIFTCAHVL
+40 GSGNRLYIFTCAHVL
-55 DNLEEP
+55 DGLEEP
-61 FQIYSLLPLNREQEL
+61 FQIYSLFPVNREQEI
-76 YRVEKLE
+76 YQVEKLE

-94 DKVSESAGGVIEH
+94 DKVSESDEGVIVH
-107 SIDAAVICLEIKKE
+107 SIDAAVICLEIKEE
-121 ISLETTDYVIGEAR
+121 ISFETTDYVIGEVH

-147 SETEIEE
+147 RETEIEE

-167 HNANDK
+167 HNAKDK

-180 EDAHVDSGNRVYE
+180 EDTHVDPGNRVYE

-207 NEKTIVGLFTS
+207 DEKTIVGLFTS
-218 GVGRSVYRGKV
+218 GVGRSIYRGKV

-272 NEAQPEIRDFYD
+272 KEAQPEIRNLYD
-284 EWLVAQTEKVRA
+284 EWLVVQTEKVRA

-306 INTAKMA
+306 IDTAKMA

-319 EKCSKKI
+319 EKCSKKV
-326 ACTHIK
+326 ACTHMK

-356 RGFLDGHDPLRWITF
+356 RGFLEGHDPLRWITF
-371 NFGKKQFKEI
+371 NFGKNQFKET

-388 LQKGN
+388 LQKSD
-393 LDEKVKIIAEVYASI
+393 LDERVKIVAEVYASI

-414 DATVEETIGKFLDE
+414 DAPVEETIGKFLDE
-428 KECLTIKIEDMETEA
+428 KECLNIKIEDMGTEA

-453 GEHYK
+453 GEHYT

-491 IHDALRADNT
+491 IHDALKEDHT
-501 IEIEKVD
+501 IEIVD

-523 DKADELYLQAM
+523 DKADELYLRAM
-534 MKREGGIIYD
+534 MKREGGILYD

-557 LYPTLIKNSPNDV
+557 LYPILIKNSPDDA
-570 KIKRDFEMKYAK
+570 KMKRDFEMKYAK
-582 IVCQSGYINLT
+582 TVCQSGQIDLT
-593 QFHYLTEEDKILL
+593 QFHHLTKADKILL
-606 SILEEEHA
+606 SILKEEQDA
-614 MLHILDFKNPE
+614 LHRLDFTNSE
-625 VLRRNSDL
+625 DLRRISNL
-633 DQKLYAVLNKAER
+633 DKKLYNVIDKVEQN
-646 SLAKIDEKEQLLVR
+646 LAKIDEKEQLLVR
-660 ALLFNL
+660 ALLLNL

-674 GWNTIFN
+674 GWNIIFN
-681 MERHLEYIRKNGK
+681 MERHLEFIQKNGK
-694 EEMVITFENF
+694 EEMAITFENF

-712 EEAEERYIN
+712 EEAEERYIH
-721 SWKKNP
+721 SWEKNP

-735 LQFYKRNSMLDKADA
+735 LQFYKRNHMLDKADA
-750 MFETLFTE
+750 MFESLFTE

-774 ISYILDYRRDLKKAL
+774 IGYIIDYRRDLRKAL
-789 HFYMIHKD
+789 HFYLLHKN

-817 SFNNPDEFVEMRSV
+817 SFNNPDEFVEMRNV
-831 LVEQGLMS
+831 LVEQGLMP

-847 LVAYMCNLDSEN
+847 LIAYMCNLDSEN
-859 AWKYFSKENPLF
+859 AWKHFSKENPMF
-871 GKFDKAENEGVFLTN
+871 GEFGQIENEGVFLTK
-886 EGARFLVWQKKYP
+886 EGAQFLVWQKKYP

-914 NAAKSLFEQEEWHLS
+914 NAAKALFEQEEWHLS

-948 TWGLYLLA
+948 VWGLYILA
-956 VEEKLDLLERFDQ
+956 VEEKLELLEQFDS
-969 IYVTHFSVSR
+969 IYVTHFSVCR

-987 KNENMEVIL
+987 KNENIEVIL

-1012 EVQLKVRENVNY
+1012 ETQLRIRENVKY

-1030 IAMAVEAE
+1030 VAMAIEAE
-1038 IPAIIGETMLAQN
+1038 IPAIIGEPMLIQS
-1051 LIDRFKNYI
+1051 LIDGFKNYI
-1060 VRPDELEEMMGIACN
+1060 VRPDDLEKMMEI
-1075 SCFVREYQNNKG
+1075 

>member
-1 MEASKERIIA
+1 MEAAKERMIA

-40 GSGSNLYIFTCAHVL
+40 GSGNRLYIFTCAHVL
-55 DNLEEP
+55 DGLEEP
-61 FQIYSLLPLNREQEL
+61 FQMYSLFPVNREQEI
-76 YRVEKLE
+76 YQVEKLE
-83 AMREQVKYSPI
+83 ATREQVKYSPI
-94 DKVSESAGGVIEH
+94 DKVSESAEGVIVH
-107 SIDAAVICLEIKKE
+107 SIDAAVICLEIKEE
-121 ISLETTDYVIGEAR
+121 ISFETTDYVIGEVH

-167 HNANDK
+167 HNAKDK

-180 EDAHVDSGNRVYE
+180 EDTHVDSGNRVYE

-207 NEKTIVGLFTS
+207 DEKTIVGLFTS
-218 GVGRSVYRGKV
+218 GVGRSIYRGKV

-272 NEAQPEIRDFYD
+272 KEVQPEIRNLYD
-284 EWLVAQTEKVRA
+284 EWLVVQTEKVRA

-306 INTAKMA
+306 IDTAKMA

-319 EKCSKKI
+319 EKCSKKV

-356 RGFLDGHDPLRWITF
+356 RGFLEGHDPLRWITF
-371 NFGKKQFKEI
+371 NFGKKQFKET

-388 LQKGN
+388 LQKGD
-393 LDEKVKIIAEVYASI
+393 LDERVKIVAEVYASI

-414 DATVEETIGKFLDE
+414 DAPVEETIGKFLDE
-428 KECLTIKIEDMETEA
+428 KECLNIKIEDMGTEA
-443 LVYQMLGYVY
+443 HVYQMLGYVY

-491 IHDALRADNT
+491 IHDALKEDHT

-513 KARECFLILL
+513 KARECFLTLL
-523 DKADELYLQAM
+523 DKADELYLRAM
-534 MKREGGIIYD
+534 MKREGGILYD

-557 LYPTLIKNSPNDV
+557 LYPILIKNSPDDA
-570 KIKRDFEMKYAK
+570 KMKRDFEMRYAK
-582 IVCQSGYINLT
+582 TVCQYGQIDLT
-593 QFHYLTEEDKILL
+593 QFHHLTKADKILL
-606 SILEEEHA
+606 SILKEEQDA
-614 MLHILDFKNPE
+614 LHRLDFTNSE
-625 VLRRNSDL
+625 DLRRISNL
-633 DQKLYAVLNKAER
+633 DKKLYNVIDKVEQN
-646 SLAKIDEKEQLLVR
+646 LAKIDEKEQLLVR
-660 ALLFNL
+660 ALLLNL

-674 GWNTIFN
+674 GWNIIFN
-681 MERHLEYIRKNGK
+681 MERHLEFIQKNGK
-694 EEMVITFENF
+694 EEMAITFENF

-712 EEAEERYIN
+712 EEAEERYIH
-721 SWKKNP
+721 SWEKNP

-735 LQFYKRNSMLDKADA
+735 LQFYKRKHMLDKADA
-750 MFETLFTE
+750 MFESLFTE

-774 ISYILDYRRDLKKAL
+774 IGYIIDYQRDLKKAL
-789 HFYMIHKD
+789 HFYLLHKN

-817 SFNNPDEFVEMRSV
+817 SFNNPDEFVEMRNV

-847 LVAYMCNLDSEN
+847 LIAYMCNLDSEN
-859 AWKYFSKENPLF
+859 AWKHFSKENPMF
-871 GKFDKAENEGVFLTN
+871 GEFGQIENEGVFLTK
-886 EGARFLVWQKKYP
+886 EGAQFLVWQKKYP

-914 NAAKSLFEQEEWHLS
+914 NAAKALFEQEEWHLS

-948 TWGLYLLA
+948 VWGLYILA
-956 VEEKLDLLERFDQ
+956 VEEKLELLEQFDS
-969 IYVTHFSVSR
+969 IYVTHFSVCR

-987 KNENMEVIL
+987 KNENIEVIL

-1012 EVQLKVRENVNY
+1012 ETQLRIRENVKY

-1030 IAMAVEAE
+1030 VAMAIEAE
-1038 IPAIIGETMLAQN
+1038 IPAIIGEPMLIQS
-1051 LIDRFKNYI
+1051 LIDGFKNYI
-1060 VRPDELEEMMGIACN
+1060 VRPDDLEKMMEI
-1075 SCFVREYQNNKG
+1075 

>member
-1 MEASKERIIA
+1 MEVAKERMIA

-40 GSGSNLYIFTCAHVL
+40 GSGNRLYIFTCAHVL
-55 DNLEEP
+55 DGLEEP
-61 FQIYSLLPLNREQEL
+61 FQIYSLFPVNREQEI
-76 YRVEKLE
+76 YQVEKLE
-83 AMREQVKYSPI
+83 ATREQVKYSPI
-94 DKVSESAGGVIEH
+94 DKVSESDEGIIVH
-107 SIDAAVICLEIKKE
+107 SIDAAVICLEIKEE
-121 ISLETTDYVIGEAR
+121 ISFETTDYVIGEVH

-167 HNANDK
+167 HNAKDK

-180 EDAHVDSGNRVYE
+180 EDTHVDSGNRVYE

-207 NEKTIVGLFTS
+207 DEKTIVGLFTS
-218 GVGRSVYRGKV
+218 GVGRSIYRGKV

-247 RMESRILGIPN
+247 RMELRILGIPN

-272 NEAQPEIRDFYD
+272 KEAQPEIRNLYD
-284 EWLVAQTEKVRA
+284 EWLVVQTEKVRA

-306 INTAKMA
+306 IDTAKMA

-319 EKCSKKI
+319 EKCSKKV
-326 ACTHIK
+326 ACTHMK

-356 RGFLDGHDPLRWITF
+356 RGFLEGHDPLRWITF
-371 NFGKKQFKEI
+371 NFGKNQFKET

-388 LQKGN
+388 LQKSD
-393 LDEKVKIIAEVYASI
+393 LDERVKIVAEVYASI

-414 DATVEETIGKFLDE
+414 DAPVEETIGKFLDE
-428 KECLTIKIEDMETEA
+428 KECLDIKIEDMGTEA

-491 IHDALRADNT
+491 IHDALKEDHT

-523 DKADELYLQAM
+523 DKADELYLRAM
-534 MKREGGIIYD
+534 MKREGGILYD

-557 LYPTLIKNSPNDV
+557 LYPILIKNSPDDA
-570 KIKRDFEMKYAK
+570 KMKRDFEMRYAK
-582 IVCQSGYINLT
+582 TVCQSGQIDLT
-593 QFHYLTEEDKILL
+593 QFHHLTKADKILL
-606 SILEEEHA
+606 SILKEEQDA
-614 MLHILDFKNPE
+614 LHRLDFTNSE
-625 VLRRNSDL
+625 DLRRISNL
-633 DQKLYAVLNKAER
+633 DKKLYNVIDKVEQNLEQ
-646 SLAKIDEKEQLLVR
+646 IDEKEQLLVR
-660 ALLFNL
+660 ALLLNL

-674 GWNTIFN
+674 GWNIIFN
-681 MERHLEYIRKNGK
+681 MERHLEFIQKNGK
-694 EEMVITFENF
+694 EEMAITFENF

-712 EEAEERYIN
+712 EEAEKRYIH
-721 SWKKNP
+721 SWEKNP

-735 LQFYKRNSMLDKADA
+735 LQFYKRNHMLDKADA
-750 MFETLFTE
+750 MFESLFTE

-774 ISYILDYRRDLKKAL
+774 IGYIIDYRRDLRKAL
-789 HFYMIHKD
+789 HFYLLHKN

-817 SFNNPDEFVEMRSV
+817 SFNNPDEFVEMRNV
-831 LVEQGLMS
+831 LVEQGLMP

-847 LVAYMCNLDSEN
+847 LIAYMCNLDSEN
-859 AWKYFSKENPLF
+859 AWKHFSKENPMF
-871 GKFDKAENEGVFLTN
+871 GEFGQIENEGVLLTK
-886 EGARFLVWQKKYP
+886 EGAQFLVWQKKYP

-914 NAAKSLFEQEEWHLS
+914 NAAKALFKREEWHLS
-929 PKSIANKLQYEIHK
+929 PKSIASKLQYEIHK

-948 TWGLYLLA
+948 VWGLYLLA
-956 VEEKLDLLERFDQ
+956 VEEKLELLEKFDQ
-969 IYVTHFSVSR
+969 VYVTHFSVCR

-987 KNENMEVIL
+987 KNENIEVIL

-1012 EVQLKVRENVNY
+1012 ETQLRIRENVKY

-1030 IAMAVEAE
+1030 VAMAIEAE
-1038 IPAIIGETMLAQN
+1038 IPAVVGEPMLIQS
-1051 LIDRFKNYI
+1051 LIDGFKNYI
-1060 VRPDELEEMMGIACN
+1060 VRPDDLEKMMEI
-1075 SCFVREYQNNKG
+1075 

>member
-1 MEASKERIIA
+1 MEAAKERMIA

-40 GSGSNLYIFTCAHVL
+40 GSGNRLYIFTCAHVL
-55 DNLEEP
+55 DGLEEP
-61 FQIYSLLPLNREQEL
+61 FQMYSLFPVNREQEI
-76 YRVEKLE
+76 YQVEKLE
-83 AMREQVKYSPI
+83 ATREQVKYSPI
-94 DKVSESAGGVIEH
+94 DKVSESAEGVIVH
-107 SIDAAVICLEIKKE
+107 SIDAAVICLEIKEE
-121 ISLETTDYVIGEAR
+121 ISFETTDYVIGEVH

-167 HNANDK
+167 HNAKDK

-180 EDAHVDSGNRVYE
+180 EDTHVDSGNRVYE

-207 NEKTIVGLFTS
+207 DEKTIVGLFTS
-218 GVGRSVYRGKV
+218 GVGRSIYRGKV

-272 NEAQPEIRDFYD
+272 KEVQPEIRNLYD
-284 EWLVAQTEKVRA
+284 EWLVVQTEKVRA

-306 INTAKMA
+306 IDTAKMA

-319 EKCSKKI
+319 EKCSKKV

-356 RGFLDGHDPLRWITF
+356 RGFLEGHDPLRWITF
-371 NFGKKQFKEI
+371 NFGKKQFKET

-388 LQKGN
+388 LQKGD
-393 LDEKVKIIAEVYASI
+393 LDERVKIVAEVYASI

-414 DATVEETIGKFLDE
+414 DAPVEETIGKFLDE
-428 KECLTIKIEDMETEA
+428 KECLNIKIEDMGTEA
-443 LVYQMLGYVY
+443 HVYQMLDYVY

-491 IHDALRADNT
+491 IHDALKEDHT

-523 DKADELYLQAM
+523 DKADELYLRAM
-534 MKREGGIIYD
+534 MKREGGILYD

-557 LYPTLIKNSPNDV
+557 LYPILIKNSPDDA
-570 KIKRDFEMKYAK
+570 KMKRDFEMRYAK
-582 IVCQSGYINLT
+582 TVCQYGQIDLT
-593 QFHYLTEEDKILL
+593 QFHHLTKADKILL
-606 SILEEEHA
+606 SILKEEQDA
-614 MLHILDFKNPE
+614 LHRLDFTNSE
-625 VLRRNSDL
+625 DLRRISNL
-633 DQKLYAVLNKAER
+633 DKKLYNVIDKVEQN
-646 SLAKIDEKEQLLVR
+646 LAKIDEKEQLLVR
-660 ALLFNL
+660 ALLLNL

-674 GWNTIFN
+674 GWNIIFN
-681 MERHLEYIRKNGK
+681 MERHLEFIQKNGK
-694 EEMVITFENF
+694 EEMAITFENF

-712 EEAEERYIN
+712 EEAEERYIH
-721 SWKKNP
+721 SWEKNP

-735 LQFYKRNSMLDKADA
+735 LQFYKRNHMLDKADA
-750 MFETLFTE
+750 MFESLFTE

-774 ISYILDYRRDLKKAL
+774 IGYIIDYQRDLKKAL
-789 HFYMIHKD
+789 HFYLLHKN

-817 SFNNPDEFVEMRSV
+817 SFNNPDEFVEMRNV

-847 LVAYMCNLDSEN
+847 LIAYMCNLDSEN
-859 AWKYFSKENPLF
+859 AWKHFSKENPMF
-871 GKFDKAENEGVFLTN
+871 GEFGQIENEGVFLTK
-886 EGARFLVWQKKYP
+886 EGAQFLVWQKKYP

-914 NAAKSLFEQEEWHLS
+914 NAAKALFEQEEWHLS

-948 TWGLYLLA
+948 VWGLYILA
-956 VEEKLDLLERFDQ
+956 VEEKLELLEQFDS
-969 IYVTHFSVSR
+969 IYVTHFSVCR

-987 KNENMEVIL
+987 KNENIEVIL

-1012 EVQLKVRENVNY
+1012 ETQLRIRENVKY

-1030 IAMAVEAE
+1030 VAMAIEAE
-1038 IPAIIGETMLAQN
+1038 IPAIIGEPMLIQS
-1051 LIDRFKNYI
+1051 LIDGFKNYI
-1060 VRPDELEEMMGIACN
+1060 VRPDDLEKMMEI
-1075 SCFVREYQNNKG
+1075 

>member
-1 MEASKERIIA
+1 MEVAKERMIA

-40 GSGSNLYIFTCAHVL
+40 GSGNRLYIFTCAHVL
-55 DNLEEP
+55 DGLEEP
-61 FQIYSLLPLNREQEL
+61 FQIYSLFPVNREQEI
-76 YRVEKLE
+76 YQVEKLE

-94 DKVSESAGGVIEH
+94 DKVSESDEGVIVH
-107 SIDAAVICLEIKKE
+107 SIDAAVICLEIKEE
-121 ISLETTDYVIGEAR
+121 ISFETTDYVIGEVH

-147 SETEIEE
+147 RETEIEE

-167 HNANDK
+167 HNAKDK

-180 EDAHVDSGNRVYE
+180 EDTHVDPGNRVYE

-207 NEKTIVGLFTS
+207 DEKTIVGLFTS
-218 GVGRSVYRGKV
+218 GVGRSIYRGKV

-272 NEAQPEIRDFYD
+272 KEAQPEIRNLYD
-284 EWLVAQTEKVRA
+284 EWLVVQTEKVRA

-306 INTAKMA
+306 IDTAKMA

-319 EKCSKKI
+319 EKCSKKV
-326 ACTHIK
+326 ACTHMK

-356 RGFLDGHDPLRWITF
+356 RGFLEGHDPLRWITF
-371 NFGKKQFKEI
+371 NFGKNQFKET

-388 LQKGN
+388 LQKSD
-393 LDEKVKIIAEVYASI
+393 LDERVKIVAEVYASI

-414 DATVEETIGKFLDE
+414 DAPVEETIGKFLDE
-428 KECLTIKIEDMETEA
+428 KECLNIKIEDMGTEA

-453 GEHYK
+453 GEHYT

-491 IHDALRADNT
+491 IHDALKEDHT

-523 DKADELYLQAM
+523 DKADELYLRAM
-534 MKREGGIIYD
+534 MKREGGILYD

-557 LYPTLIKNSPNDV
+557 LYPILIKNSPDDA
-570 KIKRDFEMKYAK
+570 KMKRDFEMKYAK
-582 IVCQSGYINLT
+582 TVCQSGQIDLT
-593 QFHYLTEEDKILL
+593 QFHHLTKADKILL
-606 SILEEEHA
+606 SILKEEQDA
-614 MLHILDFKNPE
+614 LHRLDFTNSE
-625 VLRRNSDL
+625 DLRRISNL
-633 DQKLYAVLNKAER
+633 DKKLYNVIDKVEQN
-646 SLAKIDEKEQLLVR
+646 LAKIDEKEQLLVR
-660 ALLFNL
+660 ALLLNL

-674 GWNTIFN
+674 GWNIIFN
-681 MERHLEYIRKNGK
+681 MERHLEFIQKNGK
-694 EEMVITFENF
+694 EEMAITFENF

-712 EEAEERYIN
+712 EEAEERYIH
-721 SWKKNP
+721 SWEKNP

-735 LQFYKRNSMLDKADA
+735 LQFYKRNHMLDKADA
-750 MFETLFTE
+750 MFESLFTE

-774 ISYILDYRRDLKKAL
+774 IGYIIDYRRDLRKAL
-789 HFYMIHKD
+789 HFYLLHKN

-817 SFNNPDEFVEMRSV
+817 SFNNPDEFVEMRNV
-831 LVEQGLMS
+831 LVEQGLMP

-847 LVAYMCNLDSEN
+847 LIAYMCNLDSEN
-859 AWKYFSKENPLF
+859 AWKHFSKENPMF
-871 GKFDKAENEGVFLTN
+871 GEFGQIENEGVFLTK
-886 EGARFLVWQKKYP
+886 EGAQFLVWQKKYP

-914 NAAKSLFEQEEWHLS
+914 NAAKALFEQEEWHLS

-948 TWGLYLLA
+948 VWGLYILA
-956 VEEKLDLLERFDQ
+956 VEEKLELLEQFDS
-969 IYVTHFSVSR
+969 IYVTHFSVCR

-987 KNENMEVIL
+987 KNENIEVIL

-1012 EVQLKVRENVNY
+1012 ETQLRIRENVKY

-1030 IAMAVEAE
+1030 VAMAIEAE
-1038 IPAIIGETMLAQN
+1038 IPAIIGEPMLIQS
-1051 LIDRFKNYI
+1051 LIDGFKNYI
-1060 VRPDELEEMMGIACN
+1060 VRPDDLEKMMEI
-1075 SCFVREYQNNKG
+1075 

>member
-1 MEASKERIIA
+1 MEAAKERMIA

-40 GSGSNLYIFTCAHVL
+40 GSGNRLYIFTCAHVL
-55 DNLEEP
+55 DGLEEP
-61 FQIYSLLPLNREQEL
+61 FQIYSLFPVNREQEI
-76 YRVEKLE
+76 YQVEKLE
-83 AMREQVKYSPI
+83 ATREQVKYSPI
-94 DKVSESAGGVIEH
+94 DKVSESDEGIIVH
-107 SIDAAVICLEIKKE
+107 SIDAAVICLEIKEE
-121 ISLETTDYVIGEAR
+121 ISFETTDYVIGEVH

-147 SETEIEE
+147 RETEIEE

-167 HNANDK
+167 HNAKDK

-180 EDAHVDSGNRVYE
+180 EDTHVDSGNRVYE

-207 NEKTIVGLFTS
+207 DEKTIVGLFTS
-218 GVGRSVYRGKV
+218 GVGRSIYRGKV

-272 NEAQPEIRDFYD
+272 NEAQPEIRNLYD
-284 EWLVAQTEKVRA
+284 EWLVVQIEKVRA

-306 INTAKMA
+306 IDTAKMA
-313 IKDQRF
+313 INDQRF

-326 ACTHIK
+326 ACTHMK

-356 RGFLDGHDPLRWITF
+356 RGFLEGHDPLRWITF
-371 NFGKKQFKEI
+371 NFGKKQFKET

-388 LQKGN
+388 LQKSD
-393 LDEKVKIIAEVYASI
+393 LDERVKIVAEVYASI

-414 DATVEETIGKFLDE
+414 DAPVEETIGKFLDE
-428 KECLTIKIEDMETEA
+428 KECLNIKIEGMGTEA

-491 IHDALRADNT
+491 IHDALKEDHT

-523 DKADELYLQAM
+523 DKADELYLRAM
-534 MKREGGIIYD
+534 MKREGGILYD

-557 LYPTLIKNSPNDV
+557 LYPILIKNSPDDA
-570 KIKRDFEMKYAK
+570 KMKRDFEMRYAK
-582 IVCQSGYINLT
+582 TVCQSGQIDLT
-593 QFHYLTEEDKILL
+593 QFHHLTKADKILL
-606 SILEEEHA
+606 SILKEEQDA
-614 MLHILDFKNPE
+614 LHRLDFTNSE
-625 VLRRNSDL
+625 DLRRISNL
-633 DQKLYAVLNKAER
+633 DKKLYNVIDKVEQNLEQ
-646 SLAKIDEKEQLLVR
+646 IDEKEQLLVR
-660 ALLFNL
+660 ALLLNL

-674 GWNTIFN
+674 GWNIIFN
-681 MERHLEYIRKNGK
+681 MERHLEFIQKNGK
-694 EEMVITFENF
+694 EEMAITFENF

-712 EEAEERYIN
+712 EEAEERYIH
-721 SWKKNP
+721 SWEKNP

-735 LQFYKRNSMLDKADA
+735 LQFYKRNHMLDKADA
-750 MFETLFTE
+750 MFESLFTE

-774 ISYILDYRRDLKKAL
+774 IGYIIDYRRDLRKAL
-789 HFYMIHKD
+789 HFYLLHKN

-817 SFNNPDEFVEMRSV
+817 SFNNPDEFVEMRNV
-831 LVEQGLMS
+831 LVEQGLMP

-847 LVAYMCNLDSEN
+847 LIAYMCNLDSEN
-859 AWKYFSKENPLF
+859 AWKHFSKENSMF
-871 GKFDKAENEGVFLTN
+871 GEFGQIENEGVFLTK
-886 EGARFLVWQKKYP
+886 EGAQFLVWQKKYP

-914 NAAKSLFEQEEWHLS
+914 NAAKALFKREEWHLS

-948 TWGLYLLA
+948 VWGLYLLA
-956 VEEKLDLLERFDQ
+956 VEEKLELLEQFDS
-969 IYVTHFSVSR
+969 IYVTHFSVYR

-987 KNENMEVIL
+987 KNENIEVIL

-1012 EVQLKVRENVNY
+1012 ETQLRIRENVKY

-1030 IAMAVEAE
+1030 VAMAIEAE
-1038 IPAIIGETMLAQN
+1038 IPAIIGEPMLIQS
-1051 LIDRFKNYI
+1051 LIDGFKNYI
-1060 VRPDELEEMMGIACN
+1060 VRPDDLEKMMEI
-1075 SCFVREYQNNKG
+1075 

>member
-1 MEASKERIIA
+1 MEAAKERMIA

-40 GSGSNLYIFTCAHVL
+40 GSGNRLYIFTCAHVL
-55 DNLEEP
+55 DGLEEP
-61 FQIYSLLPLNREQEL
+61 FQIYSLFPVNREQEI
-76 YRVEKLE
+76 YQVEKLE
-83 AMREQVKYSPI
+83 ATREQVKYSPI
-94 DKVSESAGGVIEH
+94 DKVSESDEGIIVH
-107 SIDAAVICLEIKKE
+107 SIDAAVICLEIKEE
-121 ISLETTDYVIGEAR
+121 ISFETTDYVIGEVH

-147 SETEIEE
+147 RETEIEE

-167 HNANDK
+167 HNAKDK

-180 EDAHVDSGNRVYE
+180 EDTHVDPGNRVYE

-207 NEKTIVGLFTS
+207 DEKTIVGLFTS
-218 GVGRSVYRGKV
+218 GVGRSIYRGKV

-272 NEAQPEIRDFYD
+272 KEAQPEIRNLYD
-284 EWLVAQTEKVRA
+284 EWLVVQTEKVRA

-306 INTAKMA
+306 IDTAKMA

-319 EKCSKKI
+319 EKCSKKV
-326 ACTHIK
+326 ACTHMK

-356 RGFLDGHDPLRWITF
+356 RGFLEGHDPLRWITF
-371 NFGKKQFKEI
+371 NFGKNQFKET

-388 LQKGN
+388 LQKSD
-393 LDEKVKIIAEVYASI
+393 LDERVKIVAEVYASI

-414 DATVEETIGKFLDE
+414 DAPVEETIGKFLDE
-428 KECLTIKIEDMETEA
+428 KECLNIKIEDMGTEA

-453 GEHYK
+453 GEHYT

-491 IHDALRADNT
+491 IHDALKEDHT

-523 DKADELYLQAM
+523 DKADELYLRAM
-534 MKREGGIIYD
+534 MKREGGILYD

-557 LYPTLIKNSPNDV
+557 LYPILIKNSPDDA
-570 KIKRDFEMKYAK
+570 KMKRDFEMKYAK
-582 IVCQSGYINLT
+582 TVCQSGQIDLT
-593 QFHYLTEEDKILL
+593 QFHHLTKADKILL
-606 SILEEEHA
+606 SILKEEQDA
-614 MLHILDFKNPE
+614 LHRLDFTNSE
-625 VLRRNSDL
+625 DLRRISNL
-633 DQKLYAVLNKAER
+633 DKKLYNVIDKVEQN
-646 SLAKIDEKEQLLVR
+646 LAKIDEKEQLLVR
-660 ALLFNL
+660 ALLLNL

-674 GWNTIFN
+674 GWNIIFN
-681 MERHLEYIRKNGK
+681 MERHLEFIQKNGK
-694 EEMVITFENF
+694 EEMAITFENF

-712 EEAEERYIN
+712 EEAEERYIH
-721 SWKKNP
+721 SWEKNP

-735 LQFYKRNSMLDKADA
+735 LQFYKRNHMLDKADA
-750 MFETLFTE
+750 MFESLFTE

-774 ISYILDYRRDLKKAL
+774 IGYIIDYRRDLRKAL
-789 HFYMIHKD
+789 HFYLLHKN

-817 SFNNPDEFVEMRSV
+817 SFNNPDEFVEMRNV
-831 LVEQGLMS
+831 LVEQGLMP

-847 LVAYMCNLDSEN
+847 LIAYMCNLDSEN
-859 AWKYFSKENPLF
+859 AWKHFSKENPMF
-871 GKFDKAENEGVFLTN
+871 GEFGQIENEGVFLTK
-886 EGARFLVWQKKYP
+886 EGAQFLVWQKKYP

-914 NAAKSLFEQEEWHLS
+914 NAAKALFEQEEWHLS

-948 TWGLYLLA
+948 VWGLYILA
-956 VEEKLDLLERFDQ
+956 VEEKLELLEQFDS
-969 IYVTHFSVSR
+969 IYVTHFSVCR

-987 KNENMEVIL
+987 KNENIEVIL

-1012 EVQLKVRENVNY
+1012 ETQLRIRENVKY

-1030 IAMAVEAE
+1030 VAMAIEAE
-1038 IPAIIGETMLAQN
+1038 IPAIIGEPMLIQS
-1051 LIDRFKNYI
+1051 LIDGFKNYI
-1060 VRPDELEEMMGIACN
+1060 VRPDDLEKMMEI
-1075 SCFVREYQNNKG
+1075 